1 MNTNILQ
8 MQNEECGM
16 RNAECGMQNA
26 ECRMRNAEFHSS
38 FSIHN
43 SAFLIFFLLALFLSP
58 AFSLK
63 AASSYDIFYP
73 NPYLVEP
80 DTTKVIYPIPVNT
93 GNPLEDLNNKSP
105 LYLNDP
111 DNFNTEI
118 IYDPLTGQYTFK
130 RRIGQF
136 YYDTPITLSQSEYFE
151 YQNKKGIQQ
160 YWKERRSQNARST
173 TNGSSIIPP
182 LYIGGKAFETIFGS
196 NTIDIRPQGS
206 VDLTF
211 GFKHSFR
218 DDPSMTER
226 RKRHNDF
233 VFDTDLQ
240 LNVIAKI
247 GDKINF
253 NINKNTKATFNY
265 QDKLDLKYQ
274 GKEDEIIQLLE
285 AGNVSFPL
293 NSTLITGTQQLF
305 GVKSKLKFGKTTV
318 SSIVS
323 YQESESQNITVQGGA
338 QTNQFELSCLE
349 YEENRHFFL
358 SQYFRDQYEA
368 AMSTLPTITSSI
380 NITKIEVWITNTN
393 TSTQNTRNI
402 LALNDL
408 GEGKN
413 NWIYNSEITPTN
425 SKVFP
430 RNAANNLLTR
440 MDTTQIRSISSVTNY
455 MSNDPMRIGRSGYMV
470 SGRDFEKVENAR
482 RLSTTEYSLNSK
494 LGFISLNVSL
504 NANQTLAV
512 AYQYT
517 IVGSDEVYQVGE
529 FSDQGINT
537 PKVLVTKLLKGTTV
551 NTKMPIWNL
560 MMKNVYN
567 IRAYQIGS
575 QDFML
580 NIFYNGNSN
589 STPYGYFTEGSVKGV
604 ALLNLMGLDNLTTQN
619 NPIAGGDGVFDFL
632 DNAATQGGT
641 INASNGRIFFPVLEP
656 FGKHIHEKIFPDEP
670 NLANKYAFDSLYT
683 MTKTSAEQYSEK
695 NKFSLKGYYSSQS
708 GSEISLNAMNVAQ
721 GSVTVTAGGVQLVEN
736 VDYTV
741 DYTLGRVTILNEG
754 ILNSGTPINISL
766 ESNSGFSAIR
776 KTFLGTRVEHE
787 FNRDFHAGATL
798 LYLGEKSYTQK
809 INYGEEAIANTI
821 YGADLSYHTEARWLT
836 SFINAL
842 PGISTKAQSRI
853 NVDGEFARFIPGL
866 SKSASEPGTSYID
879 DFEGAKSTIDLR
891 LPTLWYMASTPQN
904 QNDLFPE
911 AAANTGLN
919 YGKNRAKLSWYVI
932 DNSIFYDR
940 NSNYRPA
947 NVDNEELSKNSVRQV
962 LETELF
968 PNKDI
973 ETGTQ
978 TNISVLNLAYYP
990 EERGPYNYDV
1000 DPTPYSAGIT
1010 EDGKLKDPK
1019 SRWGGIMRRM
1029 ESTDFEATNIE
1040 YIEFWLM
1047 DPFADEEFADNP
1059 GKLYIN
1065 LGDVSEDIL
1074 RDGRKFYE
1082 NGLPTTSTVENVD
1095 TTIWGRVPTLQD
1107 IVGTFNNSAEA
1118 RQYQDVGYD
1127 GLRDEDERNFFESTY
1142 LNIVRDRFGEGSAAY
1157 TKAFDDPS
1165 GDNYHYFRSND
1176 WDSPDDEVHRS
1187 ILARYKEFNG
1197 PDGNSPADYQ
1207 QTEGYMSS
1215 NSTLPN
1221 AEDINGDNTLSESE
1235 RYYQYEI
1242 DLNPAK
1248 MVVGQNH
1255 IADIFQSGGVAL
1267 PNGQISGVTW
1277 YQFRIPVRQPDR
1289 VIGRIDDYSSI
1300 RFMRMFLTEFQK
1312 PIVLRFATLDLVKGE
1327 WRTYSQSIQAPGE
1340 YEPNDISNETT
1351 FDISAVSVDENNR
1364 RVPVPYVT
1372 PPGIQQ
1378 ERVIGMTQTVRIN
1391 EQALQMTVQNL
1402 VDGDGRAIYKT
1413 ADFDLRQYKYLKMFV
1428 HAEAAHEDMPLDDQ
1442 DLTVFMRIG
1451 TDFTENYYEY
1461 EVPLKVTAWGT
1472 PYTNDEAIWPEINN
1486 LDIRLEDLVEV
1497 KQRRNE
1503 AMNQPNSN
1511 VRLNYIYSEK
1521 TKKGTVDN
1529 KDYYHTIKVIGNPS
1543 ISDVEA
1549 MMIGIRNPK
1558 RQNLADTD
1566 DGQPKSAVVWVNE
1579 LRLTDLNSNGG
1590 VAATG
1595 RLEATLADLGRVS
1608 VNGSYSSAGFGAL
1621 DSRITNNTF
1630 EARSTFNVST
1640 DLELGKFFENT
1651 GLKIPMHIDY
1661 GQNKVTPLYNPYD
1674 PDIKLKDALAAMN
1687 NDEERAEFTSTI
1699 HDYTRQK
1706 NINFMNVRKER
1717 VTKKRNED
1725 EGGKGKKEK
1734 ENPRDPNRSLSG
1746 GRGNMPKVHFY
1757 DIENF
1762 NLSFAYSETF
1772 QENTDIKSNMVKT
1785 YRGGLGYNYAGNPKP
1800 VEPFAKAKWAS
1811 KPALQ
1816 IIKDINFYY
1825 APKTLT
1831 FNTEMY
1837 RYYSERE
1844 MRNKSGGIINIIPT
1858 FSKQWDWTRNYQV
1871 RYDLT
1876 KALTF
1881 DYSAQAQAYI
1891 YEPAGFVD
1899 RNADP
1904 EKWQKVQDTI
1914 KNELKNLGS
1923 VSRYTQNF
1931 NASYTLPINKIPI
1944 FNWVTASAN
1953 YQGTY
1958 NWTAP
1963 AKSIQH
1969 RLGNTIDNSNNIQG
1983 NATLDFAKLYNKVPY
1998 LKQVNSPQRRSDGKS
2013 EKDKG
2018 KGKDNKKEKDAKD
2031 KEKDGKEEGGQP
2043 ADSTKTAPKTN
2054 YGKLV
2059 LDNSLRI
2066 LTLVKKVSGT
2076 YSLNQG
2082 QSLPG
2087 FMPKTNYFGMSTP
2100 GWAPG
2105 VGFVLGSNFGSDAN
2119 IFDKAVLNSID
2130 VEDAMRWLTTDS
2142 ILSDPYIR
2150 RKTETMNYRVNTEP
2164 LPGIKIDFTGNRSY
2178 AENQQHY
2185 FRYNELTNNFDVFT
2199 PTNNGNFSMSYFM
2212 AGTAFVTSD
2221 STSSRLFDNLMENRK
2236 IIAERIAR
2244 NNPQWIDQVNE
2255 YTFDSI
2261 AGDYFPK
2268 GYGSS
2273 SMDVL
2278 LYSFIA
2284 AYTGR
2289 DANTISL
2296 NPFPRIPLPNWTLTY
2311 NGLTNIPS
2319 IGKIFKTV
2327 NITHG
2332 YKSNYA
2338 INAWASNVY
2347 YDEDNTIQTFENSD
2361 IIIPKYD
2368 MSQIVLNEQFTPL
2381 LGIDLGLQNSM
2392 TINLQYKKSRTLTL
2406 SFANNQ
2412 LTEVNG
2418 REIVVGGGYRI
2429 KNLSFNITPIGGSG
2443 KSQTIKNDLVLK
2455 LDVGFKRDITILR
2468 RIDEN
2473 NNQVSAGQNKINFYL
2488 TADYNFSQRLSAQ
2501 AFFKYDLA
2509 IPEVAN
2515 TFRNSTTYGGITLRL
2530 SLAQ

>member
-1 MNTNILQ
+1 MFFART
-8 MQNEECGM
+8 
-16 RNAECGMQNA
+16 A
-26 ECRMRNAEFHSS
+26 
-38 FSIHN
+38 
-43 SAFLIFFLLALFLSP
+43 SAGV
-58 AFSLK
+58 
-63 AASSYDIFYP
+63 YDIFFH
-73 NPYLVEP
+73 PYEVEP

-93 GNPLEDLNNKSP
+93 GDPFEDLYNHSP
-105 LYLNDP
+105 LYLSDP
-111 DNFNTEI
+111 ENFTTEI

-136 YYDTPITLSQSEYFE
+136 YYDTPTTLSQSEFFD
-151 YQNKKGIQQ
+151 YQNKKGIQE

-182 LYIGGKAFETIFGS
+182 MFIGGKAFETIFGS
-196 NTIDIRPQGS
+196 NTVDIRPQGS

-211 GFKHSFR
+211 GIKHSYR
-218 DDPSMTER
+218 DDPSLSER
-226 RKRHNDF
+226 RKRHTDF
-233 VFDTDLQ
+233 DFDPDMQ
-240 LNVIAKI
+240 LNVMAKI

-265 QDKLDLKYQ
+265 QDKLDLKYE

-305 GVKSKLKFGKTTV
+305 GVKSKLKFGNTTV

-338 QTNQFELSCLE
+338 QTNQFELSCLD

-358 SQYFRDQYEA
+358 SQYFRDHYEEA
-368 AMSTLPTITSSI
+368 LATLPTVTSSV

-408 GEGKN
+408 GEGKDA
-413 NWIYNSEITPTN
+413 WIYNNEISPTN
-425 SKVFP
+425 STVYP
-430 RNAANNLLTR
+430 RNTANNLLTR
-440 MDTTQIRSISSVTNY
+440 MDTTQIRSISTVTNY

-470 SGRDFEKVENAR
+470 AGRDFEKVENAR
-482 RLSTTEYSLNSK
+482 RLSNTEFTVNSK

-504 NANQTLAV
+504 NSNQTLAV

-537 PKVLVTKLLKGTTV
+537 PKVLVAKLLRGTTV

-589 STPYGYFTEGSVKGV
+589 STPYGYFTEGSVKGISM
-604 ALLNLMGLDNLTTQN
+604 LHLMGLDNLTTQN

-641 INASNGRIFFPVLEP
+641 INSSNGRIFFPVLEP
-656 FGKHIHEKIFPDEP
+656 FGKHLHNKVFPDEP
-670 NLANKYAFDSLYT
+670 ELANKYAYDSLYT
-683 MTKTSAEQYSEK
+683 LTKTSAEQYSEK

-754 ILNSGTPINISL
+754 ILNSGTPINIAL
-766 ESNSGFSAIR
+766 ESNSGFSAIK

-787 FNRDFHAGATL
+787 FNRDFRMGGTI

-821 YGADLSYHTEARWLT
+821 YGADISYHTDARWLT

-842 PGISTKAQSRI
+842 PGVSTKAPSRI
-853 NVDGEFARFIPGL
+853 SVDGEFARFIPGL

-911 AAANTGLN
+911 AAAGTELN
-919 YGKNRAKLSWYVI
+919 YGKNRAKLAWYVI

-947 NVDNEELSKNSVRQV
+947 NVDNEELSKNTVRQV

-968 PNKDI
+968 PAKDI
-973 ETGTQ
+973 AAGTQ
-978 TNISVLNLAYYP
+978 TNVSVLNLAYYP
-990 EERGPYNYDV
+990 DERGPYNYDV
-1000 DPTPYSAGIT
+1000 DPTPYSAGID
-1010 EDGKLKDPK
+1010 EEGKLNDPK
-1019 SRWGGIMRRM
+1019 SRWAGIMRKM

-1047 DPFADEEFADNP
+1047 DPFADEEYQNNP

-1082 NGLPTTSTVENVD
+1082 NGLPPTAVVENVD
-1095 TTIWGRVPTLQD
+1095 TTIWGRVPTMQD
-1107 IVGTFNNSAEA
+1107 LVSTFNNSSEA

-1127 GLRDEDERNFFESTY
+1127 GLRNEDERSFFEETY
-1142 LNIVRDRFGEGSAAY
+1142 LNLVKNRFGESSAAY
-1157 TKAFDDPS
+1157 QMAYTDPS
-1165 GDNYHYFRSND
+1165 ADDYHYFRSGD
-1176 WDSPDDEVHRS
+1176 WDSSEDEVHRS
-1187 ILARYKEFNG
+1187 ILARYKQYNG
-1197 PDGNSPADYQ
+1197 PDGNSPSDIQ
-1207 QTEGYMSS
+1207 QTEGYTNS

-1221 AEDINGDNTLSESE
+1221 AEDINSDNTLSETE

-1242 DLNPAK
+1242 DLDPAK

-1255 IADIFQSGGVAL
+1255 IADVFEATNIAL
-1267 PNGQISGVTW
+1267 PNSTFGSVTW
-1277 YQFRIPVRQPDR
+1277 YQFRIPVRQPDK
-1289 VIGRIDDYSSI
+1289 VVGHIDDFSSI
-1300 RFMRMFLTEFQK
+1300 RFMRMFMTDFQR
-1312 PIVLRFATLDLVKGE
+1312 PVVLRFATLDLVKGE

-1340 YEPNDISNETT
+1340 YEPNDINNETT
-1351 FDISAVSVDENNR
+1351 FDISAVSIDENSR
-1364 RVPVPYVT
+1364 RQPIPYVI

-1378 ERVIGMTQTVRIN
+1378 ETVIGMTQTTRIN
-1391 EQALQMTVQNL
+1391 EQSLQMTVQNL

-1413 ADFDLRQYKYLKMFV
+1413 ADFDFRQYKYLKMFV
-1428 HAEAAHEDMPLDDQ
+1428 HAEAAHEDSPLEDQ

-1461 EVPLKVTAWGT
+1461 EVPVKVTPWGT
-1472 PYTNDEAIWPEINN
+1472 SYTNKDAIWPEINN
-1486 LDIRLEDLVEV
+1486 IDIRLEDLVEV

-1521 TKKGTVDN
+1521 VRKANIDGL
-1529 KDYYHTIKVIGNPS
+1529 DYYHTIKVIGNPS

-1549 MMIGIRNPK
+1549 MMIGVRNPK
-1558 RQNLADTD
+1558 RQNLADAD
-1566 DGQPKSAVVWVNE
+1566 DGQPKSAVIWVNE
-1579 LRLTDLNSNGG
+1579 LRLTDLSSNGG
-1590 VAATG
+1590 IAATG
-1595 RLEATLADLGRVS
+1595 RLEATLADMGRVS
-1608 VNGSYSSAGFGAL
+1608 VSGSYKSAGFGAL
-1621 DSRITNNTF
+1621 DSDITSNTF
-1630 EARSTFNVST
+1630 EANSVFNVAT
-1640 DLELGKFFENT
+1640 DLELGKFFEDY
-1651 GLKIPMHIDY
+1651 GLKIPMHFDY
-1661 GQNKVTPLYNPYD
+1661 GESRITPLYNPYD
-1674 PDIKLKDALAAMN
+1674 PDIKMKDALAALN
-1687 NDEERAEFTSTI
+1687 TDHERDSLRSNI
-1699 HDYTRQK
+1699 HDFTRQK

-1717 VTKKRNED
+1717 VTKKRNTD
-1725 EGGKGKKEK
+1725 EGDSKPKD
-1734 ENPRDPNRSLSG
+1734 NSRDPNRGFG
-1746 GRGNMPKVHFY
+1746 GRGNMPKVHIW

-1762 NLSFAYSETF
+1762 NASFSYNETF
-1772 QENTDIKSNMVKT
+1772 QENTDIKYYMVKS
-1785 YRGGLGYNYAGNPKP
+1785 YRGGLGYNYAGNPQN
-1800 VEPFAKAKWAS
+1800 VTPFAKAKWAS
-1811 KPALQ
+1811 KPSMAFF
-1816 IIKDINFYY
+1816 KDINFYY
-1825 APKTLT
+1825 APKSIV

-1844 MRNKSGGIINIIPT
+1844 MRNKSGGIVDIKPT
-1858 FSKQWDWTRNYQV
+1858 YSKQWDWNRNYQL

-1899 RNADP
+1899 RNVDP
-1904 EKWQKVQDTI
+1904 ERWQKNQDTI
-1914 KNELKNLGS
+1914 KNELKHLGS
-1923 VSRYTQNF
+1923 MSRFQQNI

-1944 FNWVTASAN
+1944 LNWVSASAN

-1958 NWTAP
+1958 SWTAS
-1963 AKSIQH
+1963 AQSIQP
-1969 RLGNTIDNSNNIQG
+1969 RLGNAIENSNNIQG
-1983 NATLDFAKLYNKVPY
+1983 NATLDLAKLYNKVPY
-1998 LKQVNSPQRRSDGKS
+1998 LKQVNTPQRRNNNGKQS
-2013 EKDKG
+2013 EKGKKGDKG
-2018 KGKDNKKEKDAKD
+2018 KDGGKD
-2031 KEKDGKEEGGQP
+2031 KDGDQP
-2043 ADSTKTAPKTN
+2043 ADSTKVTPKVN
-2054 YGKLV
+2054 YGKIV

-2076 YSLNQG
+2076 YSVNNG

-2087 FMPKTNYFGMSTP
+2087 FMPKAQYVGLNSDT
-2100 GWAPG
+2100 WAPG
-2105 VGFVLGSNFGSDAN
+2105 LGFVFGSTFGEDAD
-2119 IFDKAVLNSID
+2119 IFAKAVAHSID
-2130 VEDAMRWLTTDS
+2130 VEDGKRWLTTDS
-2142 ILSDPYIR
+2142 ILSQPYTR
-2150 RKTETMNYRVNTEP
+2150 RCTETMNYRVNTEP
-2164 LPGIKIDFTGNRSY
+2164 FPGFKIDFTANRNY

-2185 FRYNELTNNFDVFT
+2185 FRYNEATNNFDVFT
-2199 PTNNGNFSMSYFM
+2199 PTNNGSFSMSYFM
-2212 AGTAFVTSD
+2212 IGTSFVRTD
-2221 STSSRLFDNLMENRK
+2221 SIHSRLFNNLLDNRK

-2244 NNPQWIDQVNE
+2244 SNPQWIEEVNE

-2268 GYGSS
+2268 GYNSS
-2273 SMDVL
+2273 SMEVL

-2289 DANTISL
+2289 DPNTMSL
-2296 NPFPRIPLPNWTLTY
+2296 NPFPRIPLPNWNLTY
-2311 NGLTNIPS
+2311 NGLTNIPAV
-2319 IGKIFKTV
+2319 GELFKTV
-2327 NITHG
+2327 SITHS

-2338 INAWASNVY
+2338 ISQWASNVY

-2361 IIIPKYD
+2361 LIVPKYD
-2368 MSQIVLNEQFTPL
+2368 MGQIVLSEQFAPL
-2381 LGIDLGLQNSM
+2381 IGIDLGLQNSM
-2392 TINLQYKKSRTLTL
+2392 TTNFQIKKSRTLTL

-2418 REIVVGGGYRI
+2418 REFVIGAGYRI
-2429 KNLSFNITPIGGSG
+2429 KNVSFNFTPIGSNG

-2455 LDVGFKRDITILR
+2455 LDIGYKRDITILR

-2473 NNQVSAGQNKINFYL
+2473 NNQVSAGQNKINFYF

-2501 AFFKYDLA
+2501 AFFKYDLS

-2515 TFRNSTTYGGITLRL
+2515 TFRNSTTYGGITLRF

>member
-1 MNTNILQ
+1 
-8 MQNEECGM
+8 M
-16 RNAECGMQNA
+16 RNAECGM
-26 ECRMRNAEFHSS
+26 RNEGNHSA

-43 SAFLIFFLLALFLSP
+43 SAFSFLFLLALFLST
-58 AFSLK
+58 ALRVT
-63 AASSYDIFYP
+63 AAGNYDIFYP
-73 NPYLVEP
+73 NPYIVEP
-80 DTTKVIYPIPVNT
+80 DTTKIIYPIPVNT
-93 GNPLEDLNNKSP
+93 GNPLEDLNNQSP
-105 LYLNDP
+105 FYLSDP
-111 DNFNTEI
+111 DNFETEI
-118 IYDPLTGQYTFK
+118 IYDPVTGQYTFK

-136 YYDTPITLSQSEYFE
+136 YYDTPSTLTQSEYFE
-151 YQNKKGIQQ
+151 YQNRKGIQE
-160 YWKERRSQNARST
+160 YWKERRSQNSRST

-182 LYIGGKAFETIFGS
+182 MFIGGKAFETIFGS

-233 VFDTDLQ
+233 VFEQDIQ
-240 LNVIAKI
+240 LNVMAKI

-265 QDKLDLKYQ
+265 QDKLALKYQ

-305 GVKSKLKFGKTTV
+305 GVKSKLKFGKTTI

-338 QTNQFELSCLE
+338 QTNEFELSCLE

-368 AMSTLPTITSSI
+368 ALSTLPTVTSSI

-408 GEGKN
+408 GEGKEA
-413 NWIYNSEITPTN
+413 WIYNPEVTPTS
-425 SKVFP
+425 SKVYP
-430 RNAANNLLTR
+430 RNAANNLVSR
-440 MDTTQIRSISSVTNY
+440 MDTTQIRSISTVTNY

-470 SGRDFEKVENAR
+470 AGRDFEKVENAR
-482 RLSTTEYSLNSK
+482 RLSNTEFSLNSK

-537 PKVLVTKLLKGTTV
+537 PKVLVAKLLKGTTV

-567 IRAYQIGS
+567 IRAYQVGS

-604 ALLNLMGLDNLTTQN
+604 SLLHLMGLDNLTTQN

-632 DNAATQGGT
+632 YNAATQGGT

-656 FGKHIHEKIFPDEP
+656 FGSHIHKKVFPDEP
-670 NLANKYAFDSLYT
+670 ELANKYAYDSLYT

-695 NKFSLKGYYSSQS
+695 NKFSLKGFYSSQS

-741 DYTLGRVTILNEG
+741 DYTLGRVSILNEG
-754 ILNSGTPINISL
+754 VLNSGTPINISL

-787 FNRDFHAGATL
+787 FHQDFHAGATI

-821 YGADLSYHTEARWLT
+821 YGADLSYHTDARWLT

-842 PGISTKAQSRI
+842 PGISTKTPSRI

-904 QNDLFPE
+904 QTDKFPE

-919 YGKNRAKLSWYVI
+919 YGKNRALLSWYVI
-932 DNSIFYDR
+932 DNSVFYDR
-940 NSNYRPA
+940 NYNYRPS

-973 ETGTQ
+973 EAGTQ

-990 EERGPYNYDV
+990 EERGPYNFDV
-1000 DPTPYSAGIT
+1000 NPTSYSAGIN
-1010 EDGKLKDPK
+1010 EEGKLNDTK
-1019 SRWGGIMRRM
+1019 SRWGGIMRKM
-1029 ESTDFEATNIE
+1029 ESIDFEATNIE

-1065 LGDVSEDIL
+1065 LGDISEDIL

-1082 NGLPTTSTVENVD
+1082 NGLPSTSTVENVD

-1107 IVGTFNNSAEA
+1107 LVGTFNNSSEA

-1127 GLRDEDERNFFESTY
+1127 GLRDEDERSFREETY
-1142 LNIVRDRFGEGSAAY
+1142 LRVLRERFGESSIAY
-1157 TKAFDDPS
+1157 SKAYEDPS
-1165 GDNYHYFRSND
+1165 GDNYHYFRSPD
-1176 WDSPDDEVHRS
+1176 WDTQDDVVHRS
-1187 ILARYKEFNG
+1187 VLARYKSFNG
-1197 PDGNSPADYQ
+1197 PDGNSPADIN
-1207 QTEGYMSS
+1207 QTDGYLSS

-1248 MVVGQNH
+1248 MVVGENH
-1255 IADIFQSGGVAL
+1255 IADIFESSGVAL
-1267 PNGQISGVTW
+1267 PNGQIGGVTW

-1300 RFMRMFLTEFQK
+1300 RFMRMFLTEFEK

-1351 FDISAVSVDENNR
+1351 FDISAVSVDENSR
-1364 RVPVPYVT
+1364 RQPVPYVI

-1378 ERVIGMTQTVRIN
+1378 ERVIGMTQTTRIN

-1428 HAEAAHEDMPLDDQ
+1428 HAEAAHEDSPLDDQ

-1461 EVPLKVTAWGT
+1461 EVPLKVTPWGT
-1472 PYTNDEAIWPEINN
+1472 PYTNKDAIWPEINN

-1521 TKKGTVDN
+1521 KKKGTVDN

-1558 RQNLADTD
+1558 RQNLSDID
-1566 DGQPKSAVVWVNE
+1566 DGQPKSAVVWINE
-1579 LRLTDLNSNGG
+1579 LRLTDLSSNGG
-1590 VAATG
+1590 IAATG
-1595 RLEATLADLGRVS
+1595 RIEATLADLGRVS

-1621 DSRITNNTF
+1621 DSRIVNNTF
-1630 EARSTFNVST
+1630 EATSAFNVST

-1661 GQNKVTPLYNPYD
+1661 SQNKVTPLYNPYD

-1687 NDEERAEFTSTI
+1687 SDEERKEFTSTI
-1699 HDYTRQK
+1699 HDYTRQR

-1717 VTKKRNED
+1717 VAKKKNTD
-1725 EGGKGKKEK
+1725 EGESKPK
-1734 ENPRDPNRSLSG
+1734 ENSRDPNRGIG
-1746 GRGNMPKVHFY
+1746 GSRNLPKVHIY

-1762 NLSFAYSETF
+1762 NLSFSYNETF
-1772 QENTDIKSNMVKT
+1772 QENTDIKYYMVKT
-1785 YRGGLGYNYAGNPKP
+1785 YRGGLGYNYAGNPKA

-1825 APKTLT
+1825 APKSIT

-1837 RYYSERE
+1837 RYHSERE
-1844 MRNKSGGIINIIPT
+1844 MRNKSGGIINIVPT
-1858 FSKQWDWTRNYQV
+1858 FSKQWDWTRNYQL

-1899 RNADP
+1899 KSVDP
-1904 EKWQKVQDTI
+1904 EKWQKNQDTI
-1914 KNELKNLGS
+1914 KDELKHLGS
-1923 VSRYTQNF
+1923 MSRFTQNV
-1931 NASYTLPINKIPI
+1931 NANYTLPINKIPI
-1944 FNWVTASAN
+1944 FNWITASAS

-1963 AKSIQH
+1963 AKSIQP
-1969 RLGNTIDNSNNIQG
+1969 RLGNTIENSNNIQG
-1983 NATLDFAKLYNKVPY
+1983 NANLDFAKLYNKVPY
-1998 LKQVNSPQRRSDGKS
+1998 LKQINTPQRRNNDKKGKDS
-2013 EKDKG
+2013 GREKGKEKGKDKG
-2018 KGKDNKKEKDAKD
+2018 EKED
-2031 KEKDGKEEGGQP
+2031 EGQP
-2043 ADSTKTAPKTN
+2043 ADSTKTKSAVN
-2054 YGKLV
+2054 VGKLI
-2059 LDNSLRI
+2059 LDNSARV

-2076 YSLNQG
+2076 YALTNG

-2087 FMPKTNYFGMSTP
+2087 FMPKAKYLGLNSSGWSP
-2100 GWAPG
+2100 GL
-2105 VGFVLGSNFGSDAN
+2105 GFVLGSSFGNDAN
-2119 IFDKAVLNSID
+2119 VFDKAVLNSIN
-2130 VEDAMRWLTTDS
+2130 VEESRRWLTTDS
-2142 ILSDPYIR
+2142 ILSEPYER
-2150 RKTETMNYRVNTEP
+2150 RKTETITYRVNTEP
-2164 LPGIKIDFTGNRSY
+2164 FQGFKIDFTGNRNY
-2178 AENQQHY
+2178 AENHQHY
-2185 FRYNELTNNFDVFT
+2185 FRYNEMSNTFDIFT
-2199 PTNNGNFSMSYFM
+2199 PTNNGNFTMSYIM
-2212 AGTAFVTSD
+2212 AGTAFVRSD
-2221 STSSRLFDNLMENRK
+2221 STSSRLFQNLMDYRK

-2255 YTFDSI
+2255 YTYDSI

-2268 GYGSS
+2268 GYNSS

-2278 LYSFIA
+2278 LYSFVA
-2284 AYTGR
+2284 AYTGK
-2289 DANTISL
+2289 DPNTISL
-2296 NPFPRIPLPNWTLTY
+2296 NPFPRIPLPNWTLTF
-2311 NGLTNIPS
+2311 NGLTNIPAIS
-2319 IGKIFKTV
+2319 NLFKTV
-2327 NITHG
+2327 SISHS

-2338 INAWASNVY
+2338 INSWASNVY
-2347 YDEDNTIQTFENSD
+2347 YNENNTVQTYENSD
-2361 IIIPKYD
+2361 LIIPKYD
-2368 MSQIVLNEQFTPL
+2368 ISQIVLNEQFAPL
-2381 LGIDLGLQNSM
+2381 IGIDLGLQNSM
-2392 TINLQYKKSRTLTL
+2392 TFNLQFKKSRTLTL
-2406 SFANNQ
+2406 SFSNNQ

-2418 REIVVGGGYRI
+2418 QEIVIGGGYRI
-2429 KNLSFNITPIGGSG
+2429 KNLSFNITPIGGNG
-2443 KSQTIKNDLVLK
+2443 KSQTIKNDLVMK
-2455 LDVGFKRDITILR
+2455 LDLGFKKDITILR

-2473 NNQVSAGQNKINFYL
+2473 NNQVSAGQNKINVYL

-2501 AFFKYDLA
+2501 AFFKYDLT

-2515 TFRNSTTYGGITLRL
+2515 TFKNSTTYGGITIRF

>member
-1 MNTNILQ
+1 MKRHIILSLLTTLFALLFAQ
-8 MQNEECGM
+8 T
-16 RNAECGMQNA
+16 A
-26 ECRMRNAEFHSS
+26 
-38 FSIHN
+38 
-43 SAFLIFFLLALFLSP
+43 SAGV
-58 AFSLK
+58 
-63 AASSYDIFYP
+63 YDIFYP
-73 NPYLVEP
+73 NPYTVEP
-80 DTTKVIYPIPVNT
+80 DTTKVIYPIPVST
-93 GNPLEDLNNKSP
+93 GNPFDDLNNQSP
-105 LYLNDP
+105 LYLRDP
-111 DNFNTEI
+111 DNFETEI
-118 IYDPLTGQYTFK
+118 IYDPVTGQYTFK

-136 YYDTPITLSQSEYFE
+136 YYDTPSTLTQSEYFE
-151 YQNKKGIQQ
+151 YQNRKGIQE

-182 LYIGGKAFETIFGS
+182 MFIGGKAFETIFGS

-218 DDPSMTER
+218 DDKSMTER
-226 RKRHNDF
+226 RKRHNEF
-233 VFDTDLQ
+233 VFDQDIQ
-240 LNVIAKI
+240 LNVMAKI

-305 GVKSKLKFGKTTV
+305 GIKSKLKFGNTTI

-338 QTNQFELSCLE
+338 QANEFSLSCLD

-368 AMSTLPTITSSI
+368 ALATLPTVTSSI

-408 GEGKN
+408 GEGAN
-413 NWIYNSEITPTN
+413 AWIYSDEVSPTN

-440 MDTTQIRSISSVTNY
+440 MDTTQIRGISTVTNY
-455 MSNDPMRIGRSGYMV
+455 MSNDPLRIGRSGYMV

-482 RLSTTEYSLNSK
+482 RLSNTEYSLNSK

-537 PKVLVTKLLKGTTV
+537 PKVLVAKLLKGTTV

-604 ALLNLMGLDNLTTQN
+604 SLLNLMGLDNLTTQN

-656 FGKHIHEKIFPDEP
+656 FGKHLRTKVFPNEP
-670 NLANKYAFDSLYT
+670 ELANKYAFDSLYT

-695 NKFSLKGYYSSQS
+695 NKFTLKGYYTSQS

-721 GSVTVTAGGVQLVEN
+721 GSVTVTAGGMQLVEN

-787 FNRDFHAGATL
+787 FNPDFHAGATV

-842 PGISTKAQSRI
+842 PGISTKAPSRI

-891 LPTLWYMASTPQN
+891 LPSLWYMASTPQN
-904 QNDLFPE
+904 QTDLFPE
-911 AAANTGLN
+911 AAANTGLD
-919 YGKNRAKLSWYVI
+919 YGKNRARLSWYVI
-932 DNSIFYDR
+932 DNSVFYDR
-940 NSNYRPA
+940 TYTGRPK

-962 LETELF
+962 LQTELF
-968 PNKDI
+968 PNMDI

-1000 DPTPYSAGIT
+1000 NPTPYSAGIN
-1010 EDGKLKDPK
+1010 EEGKLNDPK
-1019 SRWGGIMRRM
+1019 SRWGGIMRKM
-1029 ESTDFEATNIE
+1029 ESIDFEATNIE
-1040 YIEFWLM
+1040 YIEFWMM
-1047 DPFADEEFADNP
+1047 DPFADEEFQNNP

-1065 LGDVSEDIL
+1065 LGDISEDIL

-1082 NGLPTTSTVENVD
+1082 NGLPTSDRVENVD

-1107 IVGTFNNSAEA
+1107 LVGTFSNSSEA

-1127 GLRDEDERNFFESTY
+1127 GLRDTDERSFFEESY
-1142 LNIVRDRFGEGSAAY
+1142 LRILRDRFGEGSTAY
-1157 TKAFDDPS
+1157 NQAYNDPS
-1165 GDNYHYFRSND
+1165 ADNYHYFRSND
-1176 WDSPDDEVHRS
+1176 WDSMEDEEHKS
-1187 ILARYKEFNG
+1187 ILARYKSFNG

-1207 QTEGYMSS
+1207 QTEGYISS

-1255 IADIFQSGGVAL
+1255 IADIFESSGVAL
-1267 PNGQISGVTW
+1267 PNGQIGGVTW
-1277 YQFRIPVRQPDR
+1277 YQFRIPVRQPDK

-1300 RFMRMFLTEFQK
+1300 RFMRMFLTEFER

-1340 YEPNDISNETT
+1340 YEPNDINNETA
-1351 FDISAVSVDENNR
+1351 FDISAVSVDENSR
-1364 RVPVPYVT
+1364 RQPVPYVI

-1378 ERVIGMTQTVRIN
+1378 ERVIGMTQTLRIN
-1391 EQALQMTVQNL
+1391 EQSLQMTVQNL

-1428 HAEAAHEDMPLDDQ
+1428 HAEAAHEDSPLDDQ

-1461 EVPLKVTAWGT
+1461 EVPLKVTPWGT
-1472 PYTNDEAIWPEINN
+1472 PYTNQEGIWPEINN

-1511 VRLNYIYSEK
+1511 VKLNYIYSEK
-1521 TKKGTVDN
+1521 VKKGTVDN
-1529 KDYYHTIKVIGNPS
+1529 KDYYHSIKVIGNPS

-1549 MMIGIRNPK
+1549 IMVGIRNPK
-1558 RQNLADTD
+1558 RQNLADVD
-1566 DGQPKSAVVWVNE
+1566 DGLPKSAVVWINE

-1590 VAATG
+1590 IAATG

-1630 EARSTFNVST
+1630 EAHSTFNVAT

-1661 GQNKVTPLYNPYD
+1661 GENRITPLYNPYD
-1674 PDIKLKDALAAMN
+1674 PDIKLKDALALMN
-1687 NDEERAEFTSTI
+1687 SDEERKEFTSTI
-1699 HDYTRQK
+1699 HDFTRQK

-1725 EGGKGKKEK
+1725 EGEGRGKT
-1734 ENPRDPNRSLSG
+1734 ENPRDPNRALGG
-1746 GRGNMPKVHFY
+1746 GRNNMPKVHIW

-1762 NLSFAYSETF
+1762 NASFSYNETF
-1772 QENTDIKSNMVKT
+1772 QENTDIKYYMVKT
-1785 YRGGLGYNYAGNPKP
+1785 YRGGLGYNYAGNPKN
-1800 VEPFAKAKWAS
+1800 VTPFAKAKWAS
-1811 KPALQ
+1811 KPAMQ
-1816 IIKDINFYY
+1816 IFKDINFYY
-1825 APKTLT
+1825 APKSIV

-1844 MRNKSGGIINIIPT
+1844 MRNKSGGIINIVPT
-1858 FSKQWDWTRNYQV
+1858 FSKQWDWSRNYQV

-1891 YEPAGFVD
+1891 YEPAGYVD

-1904 EKWQKVQDTI
+1904 ETWQKNQDTI

-1923 VSRYTQNF
+1923 ISRFTQNV

-1969 RLGNTIDNSNNIQG
+1969 RLGNTIENSNNIQG
-1983 NATLDFAKLYNKVPY
+1983 NANLDFTKLYNKVPY
-1998 LKQVNSPQRRSDGKS
+1998 LKQINTPRRNNNRGNNNR
-2013 EKDKG
+2013 G
-2018 KGKDNKKEKDAKD
+2018 KGN
-2031 KEKDGKEEGGQP
+2031 EEQP
-2043 ADSTKTAPKTN
+2043 ADSTKTKEKTN
-2054 YGKLV
+2054 YGKIV
-2059 LDNSLRI
+2059 LDNTLRV

-2076 YSLNQG
+2076 YSLNNG
-2082 QSLPG
+2082 QTLPG
-2087 FMPKTNYFGMSTP
+2087 FMPKAQYLGMNSA

-2105 VGFVLGSNFGSDAN
+2105 LGFVLGSTFGADDN
-2119 IFDKAVLNSID
+2119 IYEKAVINSID
-2130 VEDAMRWLTTDS
+2130 MEEARRWLTTDS

-2150 RKTETMNYRVNTEP
+2150 RKTEAINYRVNTEP
-2164 LPGIKIDFTGNRSY
+2164 LPGIKIDFTGNRNY
-2178 AENQQHY
+2178 AENSQHY
-2185 FRYNELTNNFDVFT
+2185 FRYNNMTNGFDVFT
-2199 PTNNGNFSMSYFM
+2199 PTNSGSFSMTYFM
-2212 AGTAFVTSD
+2212 ANTAFTRSD
-2221 STSSRLFDNLMENRK
+2221 STSSRLFENLMDYRK
-2236 IIAERIAR
+2236 VIAERIAR
-2244 NNPQWIDQVNE
+2244 DNPQWLEQVNE

-2268 GYGSS
+2268 GYSS
-2273 SMDVL
+2273 SSTDVL

-2284 AYTGR
+2284 AYTGK
-2289 DANTISL
+2289 DPNTMSL
-2296 NPFPRIPLPNWTLTY
+2296 NPFPRIPLPNWNLTY

-2327 NITHG
+2327 SITHS

-2338 INAWASNVY
+2338 INAWATNVY
-2347 YDEDNTIQTFENSD
+2347 YDENNTVQTFENSD
-2361 IIIPKYD
+2361 LIVPKYD
-2368 MSQIVLNEQFTPL
+2368 MAQIVLNEQFAPL
-2381 LGIDLGLQNSM
+2381 IGVDLGLQNSM
-2392 TINLQYKKSRTLTL
+2392 TMNLQYKKSRTLTL

-2418 REIVVGGGYRI
+2418 SEIILGGGFRI
-2429 KNLSFNITPIGGSG
+2429 KNLSFNITPIGGNG
-2443 KSQTIKNDLVLK
+2443 KSQTIKNDLVFK
-2455 LDVGFKRDITILR
+2455 LDVGLRRDITILR

-2501 AFFKYDLA
+2501 AFFKYDMT

-2515 TFRNSTTYGGITLRL
+2515 TFKNSTTYGGITIRF

>member
-1 MNTNILQ
+1 MK
-8 MQNEECGM
+8 
-16 RNAECGMQNA
+16 R
-26 ECRMRNAEFHSS
+26 H
-38 FSIHN
+38 
-43 SAFLIFFLLALFLSP
+43 IFLALPLMLFALLFTRT
-58 AFSLK
+58 AM
-63 AASSYDIFYP
+63 ADSYDIFYHSP
-73 NPYLVEP
+73 FEVEP
-80 DTTKVIYPIPVNT
+80 DTTKVIYPIPANT
-93 GNPLEDLNNKSP
+93 GNPLEDLNNQSP
-105 LYLNDP
+105 FYLSDP
-111 DNFNTEI
+111 DNFETEI

-136 YYDTPITLSQSEYFE
+136 YYDTPTTLTQSEYFE
-151 YQNKKGIQQ
+151 YQNRKGIQE
-160 YWKERRSQNARST
+160 YWKERRSQNSRST

-182 LYIGGKAFETIFGS
+182 MFIGGKAFETIFGS

-211 GFKHSFR
+211 GFKHTFR
-218 DDPSMTER
+218 DDKSLTER

-233 VFDTDLQ
+233 VFEQDIQ
-240 LNVIAKI
+240 LNVMAKI

-265 QDKLDLKYQ
+265 QDKLALKYQ

-285 AGNVSFPL
+285 AGNVNFPL

-305 GVKSKLKFGKTTV
+305 GLKSKLKFGKTTI

-323 YQESESQNITVQGGA
+323 YQESESQNITVQGGS
-338 QTNQFELSCLE
+338 QTNEFELSCLD

-358 SQYFRDQYEA
+358 SQYFRDQYEVA
-368 AMSTLPTITSSI
+368 LSTLPTVTSSI

-408 GEGKN
+408 GEGKD
-413 NWIYNSEITPTN
+413 NWIYNQEITPTN
-425 SKVFP
+425 NKVYP
-430 RNAANNLLTR
+430 RNAANNLVTH
-440 MDTTQIRSISSVTNY
+440 MDTTQIRSISTVTNY

-482 RLSTTEYSLNSK
+482 RLSNTEYSLNSK

-567 IRAYQIGS
+567 IRAYQVGS

-589 STPYGYFTEGSVKGV
+589 STPYGYFTEGSVKGIS
-604 ALLNLMGLDNLTTQN
+604 LLNLMGLDNLTTQN

-632 DNAATQGGT
+632 NNAATQGGT

-656 FGKHIHEKIFPDEP
+656 FGSHIHKKIFPNEP
-670 NLANKYAFDSLYT
+670 ELANKYAYDSLYT

-741 DYTLGRVTILNEG
+741 DYTLGRVSILNEG

-787 FNRDFHAGATL
+787 FSQDFHAGGTI

-821 YGADLSYHTEARWLT
+821 YGADLSYHTDARWLT

-842 PGISTKAQSRI
+842 PGISTKTPSRI

-904 QNDLFPE
+904 QTDMFPE

-919 YGKNRAKLSWYVI
+919 YGKNRALLSWYVI
-932 DNSIFYDR
+932 DNSVFYDR
-940 NSNYRPA
+940 NYNYRPS

-973 ETGTQ
+973 EAGTQ

-1000 DPTPYSAGIT
+1000 EPTPYSAGIT
-1010 EDGKLKDPK
+1010 EEGKLKDPK

-1082 NGLPTTSTVENVD
+1082 NGLPASATVENVD

-1107 IVGTFNNSAEA
+1107 LVGTFNNSSEA

-1127 GLRDEDERNFFESTY
+1127 GLRDVDERTFHEETY
-1142 LNIVRDRFGEGSAAY
+1142 LRVLRERFGEGSAAY
-1157 TKAFDDPS
+1157 AQAYDDPS
-1165 GDNYHYFRSND
+1165 GDNYHYFRSPD
-1176 WDSPDDEVHRS
+1176 WDTQEDEVHRS
-1187 ILARYKEFNG
+1187 ILARYKSFNG
-1197 PDGNSPADYQ
+1197 PDGNSPADID
-1207 QTEGYMSS
+1207 QTDGYLSS

-1255 IADIFQSGGVAL
+1255 IADIFESSGVAL
-1267 PNGQISGVTW
+1267 PNGQIGGVTW
-1277 YQFRIPVRQPDR
+1277 YQFRIPIRQPDR

-1300 RFMRMFLTEFQK
+1300 RFMRMFLTDFQK

-1340 YEPNDISNETT
+1340 YEPNDISNETS
-1351 FDISAVSVDENNR
+1351 FDISAVSVDENSR
-1364 RVPVPYVT
+1364 RQPVPYVI

-1378 ERVIGMTQTVRIN
+1378 ERVIGMTQTTRIN

-1428 HAEAAHEDMPLDDQ
+1428 HAEAAHEDTPLDDQ

-1472 PYTNDEAIWPEINN
+1472 PYTNKDAIWPEINN

-1521 TKKGTVDN
+1521 VKKGTVDN

-1558 RQNLADTD
+1558 RQNLADVD
-1566 DGQPKSAVVWVNE
+1566 DGQPKSAVIWVNE
-1579 LRLTDLNSNGG
+1579 LRLTDLSSNGG

-1595 RLEATLADLGRVS
+1595 RIEATLADLGRVS
-1608 VNGSYSSAGFGAL
+1608 VNGSYSSAGFGSL

-1630 EARSTFNVST
+1630 EATSAFNVST
-1640 DLELGKFFENT
+1640 DLELGKFLENT
-1651 GLKIPMHIDY
+1651 GLKIPMHVDY
-1661 GQNKVTPLYNPYD
+1661 SQNKITPLYNPYD
-1674 PDIKLKDALAAMN
+1674 PDIKLKDALATMN
-1687 NDEERAEFTSTI
+1687 SDEERKEFTSTI
-1699 HDYTRQK
+1699 HDYTRQR

-1717 VTKKRNED
+1717 VNKKKNNE
-1725 EGGKGKKEK
+1725 EGENKPK
-1734 ENPRDPNRSLSG
+1734 ENPRDPNRGLGG
-1746 GRGNMPKVHFY
+1746 GRNMPKVHIY

-1762 NLSFAYSETF
+1762 NLSFSYNETF
-1772 QENTDIKSNMVKT
+1772 QENTDIKYYMVKT
-1785 YRGGLGYNYAGNPKP
+1785 YRGGLGYNYAGNPTN
-1800 VEPFAKAKWAS
+1800 VAPFAKAKWAS

-1825 APKTLT
+1825 APKSIT

-1844 MRNKSGGIINIIPT
+1844 MRNKSGGIINIVPT
-1858 FSKQWDWTRNYQV
+1858 FSKQWDWNRNYQL

-1899 RNADP
+1899 KSVDP
-1904 EKWQKVQDTI
+1904 ERWQKNQDTI

-1923 VSRYTQNF
+1923 MSRFTQNV

-1944 FNWVTASAN
+1944 FNWVTASAT
-1953 YQGTY
+1953 YQGSY
-1958 NWTAP
+1958 NWNAP

-1969 RLGNTIDNSNNIQG
+1969 RLGNTIQNSNNIQG
-1983 NATLDFAKLYNKVPY
+1983 NATLDFAKLYSKVPY
-1998 LKQVNSPQRRSDGKS
+1998 LKQINTPQRRNNDKKGRGDADKGRDKG
-2013 EKDKG
+2013 KDKG
-2018 KGKDNKKEKDAKD
+2018 KDKGEKG
-2031 KEKDGKEEGGQP
+2031 EKGDESLP
-2043 ADSTKTAPKTN
+2043 ADSTKTKPN
-2054 YGKLV
+2054 VNIGKFV
-2059 LDNSLRI
+2059 LDNTARV

-2076 YSLNQG
+2076 YALTNG
-2082 QSLPG
+2082 QTLPG
-2087 FMPKTNYFGMSTP
+2087 FMPKAQYVGLNSL

-2105 VGFVLGSNFGSDAN
+2105 VGFVLGSSFGSDAN

-2130 VEDAMRWLTTDS
+2130 VEDAKRWLTTDS
-2142 ILSDPYIR
+2142 ILSEPYVR
-2150 RKTETMNYRVNTEP
+2150 SNTEAINYRVNTEP
-2164 LPGIKIDFTGNRSY
+2164 FNGFKIDFTGNRNY

-2185 FRYNELTNNFDVFT
+2185 FRYNEMTNNFDIFT

-2212 AGTAFVTSD
+2212 AGTAFIRSD
-2221 STSSRLFDNLMENRK
+2221 STSSRLFENLLDYRK
-2236 IIAERIAR
+2236 VIAERIAR
-2244 NNPQWIDQVNE
+2244 NNPQWIDNVNE

-2268 GYGSS
+2268 GYSSS

-2284 AYTGR
+2284 AYTGK
-2289 DANTISL
+2289 DPNTISL
-2296 NPFPRIPLPNWTLTY
+2296 NPFPRIPLPNWTLTF
-2311 NGLTNIPS
+2311 NGLTNIPAV
-2319 IGKIFKTV
+2319 GNLFKTV
-2327 NITHG
+2327 SITHS
-2332 YKSNYA
+2332 YKSNYS
-2338 INAWASNVY
+2338 INSWATNVY
-2347 YDEDNTIQTFENSD
+2347 YDESNSTQTFENSD
-2361 IIIPKYD
+2361 LIIPKYD
-2368 MSQIVLNEQFTPL
+2368 ISQIVLNEQFTPL
-2381 LGIDLGLQNSM
+2381 IGVDLGLQNSM
-2392 TINLQYKKSRTLTL
+2392 TLNLQFKKSRTLTL

-2418 REIVVGGGYRI
+2418 QEIVIGGGYRI
-2429 KNLSFNITPIGGSG
+2429 KNLSFSITPIGGSG

-2455 LDVGFKRDITILR
+2455 VDLGFKKDITILR

-2473 NNQVSAGQNKINFYL
+2473 NNQVSAGQNKINVYF
-2488 TADYNFSQRLSAQ
+2488 TADYNFSQRLAAQ
-2501 AFFKYDLA
+2501 AFFKYDLT

-2515 TFRNSTTYGGITLRL
+2515 TFKNSTTYGGVTLRF

>member
-1 MNTNILQ
+1 ML
-8 MQNEECGM
+8 NEGKA
-16 RNAECGMQNA
+16 RRRIAT
-26 ECRMRNAEFHSS
+26 
-38 FSIHN
+38 FSIQHLA
-43 SAFLIFFLLALFLSP
+43 SSILFLLALFLSP
-58 AFSLK
+58 ALSLT
-63 AASSYDIFYP
+63 AATDYDVFYH
-73 NPYLVEP
+73 NPCTVEP

-93 GNPLEDLNNKSP
+93 GNPMQDLYNQSP

-111 DNFNTEI
+111 DNFSTEI
-118 IYDPLTGQYTFK
+118 IYDPVTGQYTFK

-136 YYDTPITLSQSEYFE
+136 YYDTPTTLSQSEYFD
-151 YQNKKGIQQ
+151 YQNKKGIKE
-160 YWKERRSQNARST
+160 YWQERRSQNSRST

-182 LYIGGKAFETIFGS
+182 MFVGGKAFETIFGS

-211 GFKHSFR
+211 GDKFNYR
-218 DDPSMTER
+218 DDPSQSER
-226 RKRHNDF
+226 RKRNNAFIFEQDI
-233 VFDTDLQ
+233 Q
-240 LNVIAKI
+240 LNVMAKI

-265 QDKLDLKYQ
+265 QDKLALKYQ

-305 GVKSKLKFGKTTV
+305 GIKSQLRFGKTTV

-338 QTNQFELSCLE
+338 QTNEFSLSCLD

-358 SQYFRDQYEA
+358 SQYFRDHYEEA
-368 AMSTLPTITSSI
+368 LSTLPTVTSNV

-408 GEGKN
+408 GEGKDE
-413 NWIYNSEITPTN
+413 WIFNSAISPTN
-425 SKVFP
+425 NVVYP
-430 RNAANNLLTR
+430 HNAANNLVTR
-440 MDTTQIRSISSVTNY
+440 MDTTQIRNISTVTNY
-455 MSNDPMRIGRSGYMV
+455 MCNDPMRIGRSGYMTA
-470 SGRDFEKVENAR
+470 GRDFEKVENAR
-482 RLSTTEYSLNSK
+482 RLSNTEFSLNSK

-504 NANQTLAV
+504 NPNQTLAV

-517 IVGSDEVYQVGE
+517 IVGSNDIYQVGE

-537 PKVLVTKLLKGTTV
+537 PKVLVAKLLKGTTV

-567 IRAYQIGS
+567 IRAYQVS
-575 QDFML
+575 SSDFML

-589 STPYGYFTEGSVKGV
+589 STPFGYFTEGSVKGV
-604 ALLNLMGLDNLTTQN
+604 SMLHLMGLDNLTTQN

-632 DNAATQGGT
+632 DQAATQGGT
-641 INASNGRIFFPVLEP
+641 INSSNGRIFFPVLEP
-656 FGKHIHEKIFPDEP
+656 FGKHIRTKIFPDEP
-670 NLANKYAFDSLYT
+670 NLAEKYAYDSLYAL
-683 MTKTSAEQYSEK
+683 TKTAAEQYSEK
-695 NKFSLKGYYSSQS
+695 NKFTLKGYYSSQS

-721 GSVTVTAGGVQLVEN
+721 GSVTVTAGGMQLVEN

-754 ILNSGTPINISL
+754 ILNSGTPINIAL

-787 FNRDFHAGATL
+787 INRDFRLGGTV

-821 YGADLSYHTEARWLT
+821 YGADLSYHTDARWLT

-842 PGISTKAQSRI
+842 PGISTKAPSRI

-866 SKSASEPGTSYID
+866 SKSASEDGTSYID

-891 LPTLWYMASTPQN
+891 LPNLWYMASTPQN

-911 AAANTGLN
+911 AAANTGLD
-919 YGKNRAKLSWYVI
+919 YGKNRAKLAWYVI
-932 DNSIFYDR
+932 DNSVFYDSY
-940 NSNYRPA
+940 SNYRPS
-947 NVDNEELSKNSVRQV
+947 NIDNEELSKHSVRQV

-968 PNKDI
+968 PARDI
-973 ETGTQ
+973 AAGTQ
-978 TNISVLNLAYYP
+978 TNMSVLNLAYYP

-1000 DPTPYSAGIT
+1000 APSTYSAGIN
-1010 EDGKLKDPK
+1010 EEGKLNDPK
-1019 SRWGGIMRRM
+1019 SRWAGIMRKM

-1082 NGLPTTSTVENVD
+1082 NGMPTTAEVTNVD

-1107 IVGTFNNSAEA
+1107 LVGTFSNSSEA
-1118 RQYQDVGYD
+1118 RQYQDIGYD
-1127 GLRDEDERNFFESTY
+1127 GLRDVDERSFFANSY
-1142 LNIVRDRFGEGSAAY
+1142 LDLIRDRFGEGSTAY
-1157 TKAFDDPS
+1157 AEAYEDPS
-1165 GDNYHYFRSND
+1165 GDNYHYFLSREWN
-1176 WDSPDDEVHRS
+1176 SPDDEVHKS
-1187 ILARYKEFNG
+1187 ILARYKQYNG
-1197 PDGNSPADYQ
+1197 PEGNSPADIQ
-1207 QTEGYMSS
+1207 QTEGYQTS

-1221 AEDINGDNTLSESE
+1221 AEDINNDNTLSESE
-1235 RYYQYEI
+1235 RYYQYVI
-1242 DLNPAK
+1242 DLDPSK

-1255 IADIFQSGGVAL
+1255 IADINHTTMTL
-1267 PNGQISGVTW
+1267 PNGTSGSCTW

-1289 VIGRIDDYSSI
+1289 VIGHIDDYSSI
-1300 RFMRMFLTEFQK
+1300 RFMRMFVTEFQR

-1340 YEPNDISNETT
+1340 YEPNDINNETT
-1351 FDISAVSVDENNR
+1351 FDISAVSIDENSR
-1364 RVPVPYVT
+1364 RDPIPYVI

-1378 ERVIGMTQTVRIN
+1378 ERVIGMTQTTRIN
-1391 EQALQMTVQNL
+1391 EQALQLTVQNL

-1413 ADFDLRQYKYLKMFV
+1413 ADFDFRQYKYLKMFV
-1428 HAEAAHEDMPLDDQ
+1428 HAEAAHEDSPLEDQ
-1442 DLTVFMRIG
+1442 DLTVFLRIG

-1461 EVPLKVTAWGT
+1461 EVPLKVTPWGT
-1472 PYTNDEAIWPEINN
+1472 AYTQKEAIWPEINN
-1486 LDIRLEDLVEV
+1486 LDIRLEDFVEV
-1497 KQRRNE
+1497 KSRRNE

-1521 TKKGTVDN
+1521 VRKGTIDGR
-1529 KDYYHTIKVIGNPS
+1529 DYFHTIKVIGNPS

-1558 RQNLADTD
+1558 RQNLTDAD
-1566 DGQPKSAVVWVNE
+1566 DGLPKSAVIWVNE
-1579 LRLTDLNSNGG
+1579 LRLTDLSSNGG
-1590 VAATG
+1590 IAATG
-1595 RLEATLADLGRVS
+1595 RIEATLADLGRVS
-1608 VNGSYSSAGFGAL
+1608 VNGLYKSAGFGAL
-1621 DSRITNNTF
+1621 DSDITSNTF
-1630 EARSTFNVST
+1630 EATSAFNVST

-1651 GLKIPMHIDY
+1651 GLKIPMHFDY
-1661 GQNKVTPLYNPYD
+1661 GENRITPLYNPYD
-1674 PDIKLKDALAAMN
+1674 PDIKMDDALAAMN
-1687 NDEERAEFTSTI
+1687 SDEERKAFTSTI

-1717 VTKKRNED
+1717 VQKKRNNND
-1725 EGGKGKKEK
+1725 DDGGKQEGGR
-1734 ENPRDPNRSLSG
+1734 RDPNRSLG
-1746 GRGNMPKVHFY
+1746 GRGNMPKVHIY

-1762 NLSFAYSETF
+1762 NLSFSYNETF
-1772 QENTDIKSNMVKT
+1772 QENTDIKYNMVKT

-1811 KPALQ
+1811 KPAWQ

-1825 APKTLT
+1825 LPKSIA

-1837 RYYSERE
+1837 RYFQQRE
-1844 MRNKSGGIINIIPT
+1844 MRNKSGGEIIINPT
-1858 FSKQWDWTRNYQV
+1858 FSKQWDWSRNYQL

-1899 RNADP
+1899 KSVDP
-1904 EKWQKVQDTI
+1904 ETWQKNQDTI
-1914 KNELKNLGS
+1914 KNELRHLGS
-1923 VSRYTQNF
+1923 MSRFQQNF

-1944 FNWVTASAN
+1944 FNWITASAN

-1958 NWTAP
+1958 SWLAS
-1963 AKSIQH
+1963 AQSIQS
-1969 RLGNTIDNSNNIQG
+1969 RLGNTIENSNNIQG
-1983 NATLDFAKLYNKVPY
+1983 NANLDLTKLYNKVPY
-1998 LKQVNSPQRRSDGKS
+1998 LKGLNTPQRRNNDQGRG
-2013 EKDKG
+2013 KG
-2018 KGKDNKKEKDAKD
+2018 KGKGG
-2031 KEKDGKEEGGQP
+2031 DGDQV
-2043 ADSTKTAPKTN
+2043 ADSTKSKQKVN
-2054 YGKLV
+2054 YGKIV

-2066 LTLVKKVSGT
+2066 VTLVKKVSGT
-2076 YSLNQG
+2076 YSMING

-2087 FMPKTNYFGMSTP
+2087 FMPKAQYFGMS
-2100 GWAPG
+2100 GSSWAPG
-2105 VGFVLGSNFGSDAN
+2105 IGFVLGNSFGSDGN
-2119 IFDKAVLNSID
+2119 IYEKAVTNSINPS
-2130 VEDAMRWLTTDS
+2130 EFGRWLTTDS
-2142 ILSDPYIR
+2142 ILSQPYAR
-2150 RKTETMNYRVNTEP
+2150 RHTEAINYRVNTEP
-2164 LPGIKIDFTGNRSY
+2164 LPGLKIDFTGNRNY
-2178 AENQQHY
+2178 AENYQHY
-2185 FRYNELTNNFDVFT
+2185 FRFNDAMNDFEMFT
-2199 PTNNGNFSMSYFM
+2199 PTNSGNFNMSYFM
-2212 AGTAFVTSD
+2212 GLTSFVSTD
-2221 STSSRLFDNLMENRK
+2221 SISSRLFDDLLSNRK

-2244 NNPQWIDQVNE
+2244 NNPAWIDQVNE

-2268 GYGSS
+2268 GYSSS

-2284 AYTGR
+2284 AYTGQ
-2289 DANTISL
+2289 DPTKMTL
-2296 NPFPRIPLPNWTLTY
+2296 HPFPRIPLPNWNLTF
-2311 NGLTNIPS
+2311 NGLTNIPA
-2319 IGKIFKTV
+2319 IGSLFKTV
-2327 NITHG
+2327 SLTHS

-2347 YDEDNTIQTFENSD
+2347 YDENNPIQTYENSD

-2368 MSQIVLNEQFTPL
+2368 MTQIVLNEQYMPL
-2381 LGIDLGLQNSM
+2381 IGIDLGLQNSM
-2392 TINLQYKKSRTLTL
+2392 TFNLQIKKSRTLSL
-2406 SFANNQ
+2406 SFSNNQ

-2418 REIVVGGGYRI
+2418 REFVIGGGYRI
-2429 KNLSFNITPIGGSG
+2429 KNLSFSFTPIGGTG
-2443 KSQTIKNDLVLK
+2443 KPQTVKNDLVLK
-2455 LDVGFKRDITILR
+2455 LDLGFKRDITILR

-2473 NNQVSAGQNKINFYL
+2473 NNQVSAGQNKINIYL
-2488 TADYNFSQRLSAQ
+2488 TADYTFSQRLSAQ
-2501 AFFKYDLA
+2501 AFFKRDVS

-2515 TFRNSTTYGGITLRL
+2515 TFRNSTTFGGVTIRF

>member
-1 MNTNILQ
+1 MNTYNKRDI
-8 MQNEECGM
+8 EM
-16 RNAECGMQNA
+16 RNAECRMQNLGKA
-26 ECRMRNAEFHSS
+26 QRRFASFCIQHSS
-38 FSIHN
+38 FLI
-43 SAFLIFFLLALFLSP
+43 LIFALSILPVHLLS
-58 AFSLK
+58 
-63 AASSYDIFYP
+63 AANNYDIFYP
-73 NPYLVEP
+73 NPYTVEP

-93 GNPLEDLNNKSP
+93 GNPLEDLHNQSP
-105 LYLNDP
+105 FYLSDP
-111 DNFNTEI
+111 DNFETEI

-136 YYDTPITLSQSEYFE
+136 YYDTPTTLTQSEYFE
-151 YQNKKGIQQ
+151 YQNRKGIQE
-160 YWKERRSQNARST
+160 YWKERRSQNSRST

-182 LYIGGKAFETIFGS
+182 MFIGGKAFETIFGS

-218 DDPSMTER
+218 DDPSLTDR

-233 VFDTDLQ
+233 VFEQDIQ
-240 LNVIAKI
+240 LNVMAKI

-265 QDKLDLKYQ
+265 QDKLALKYQ

-305 GVKSKLKFGKTTV
+305 GVKSKLQFGKTTI

-338 QTNQFELSCLE
+338 QTNEFELSCLD

-368 AMSTLPTITSSI
+368 ALSTLPTVTSSI

-408 GEGKN
+408 GEGKED
-413 NWIYNSEITPTN
+413 WIYNPEVSPTSN
-425 SKVFP
+425 KVYP
-430 RNAANNLLTR
+430 RNAANNLVSR
-440 MDTTQIRSISSVTNY
+440 MDTTQIRGISTVTNY
-455 MSNDPMRIGRSGYMV
+455 MSNDPLRIGRSGYMV

-482 RLSTTEYSLNSK
+482 RLSSTEFSLNSK

-537 PKVLVTKLLKGTTV
+537 PKVLMTKLLKGTTV

-567 IRAYQIGS
+567 IRAYQVGS

-604 ALLNLMGLDNLTTQN
+604 SLLHLLGLDNLTTQN

-632 DNAATQGGT
+632 NNAATQGGT

-656 FGKHIHEKIFPDEP
+656 FGSHIRKKVFPDEP
-670 NLANKYAFDSLYT
+670 DLANKYAYDSLYT
-683 MTKTSAEQYSEK
+683 TTKTSAEQYSEK

-721 GSVTVTAGGVQLVEN
+721 GSVNVTAGGVQLVEN

-787 FNRDFHAGATL
+787 FNQDFHAGATI

-821 YGADLSYHTEARWLT
+821 YGADLSYHTDARWLT

-842 PGISTKAQSRI
+842 PGISTKANSRI

-891 LPTLWYMASTPQN
+891 LPTLWNLASTPQN
-904 QNDLFPE
+904 QNDMFPE
-911 AAANTGLN
+911 GAANTGLN

-932 DNSIFYDR
+932 DNSVFYDR
-940 NSNYRPA
+940 NYSYRPA

-990 EERGPYNYDV
+990 AERGPYNYDV
-1000 DPTPYSAGIT
+1000 DPTPYSAGIN
-1010 EDGKLKDPK
+1010 EDGTLKDPR
-1019 SRWGGIMRRM
+1019 SRWGGIMRKM

-1082 NGLPTTSTVENVD
+1082 NGLPATERVENVD
-1095 TTIWGRVPTLQD
+1095 TTIWGRVPTMQD
-1107 IVGTFNNSAEA
+1107 LVSTFNNSSEA
-1118 RQYQDVGYD
+1118 RQFQDVGYD
-1127 GLRDEDERNFFESTY
+1127 GLRDVDERSFFENTY
-1142 LNIVRDRFGEGSAAY
+1142 LSVLRERFGEGSAAY
-1157 TKAFDDPS
+1157 AQAYEDPS

-1176 WDSPDDEVHRS
+1176 WDTPDDEVHKS
-1187 ILARYKEFNG
+1187 ILARYKQFNG
-1197 PDGNSPADYQ
+1197 PDGNSPADIQ

-1221 AEDINGDNTLSESE
+1221 AEDINDDNTLSESE
-1235 RYYQYEI
+1235 RYYPYEI
-1242 DLNPAK
+1242 DLNPA
-1248 MVVGQNH
+1248 MMGVGQNH
-1255 IADIFQSGGVAL
+1255 IADIFQSGGVSL

-1300 RFMRMFLTEFQK
+1300 RFMRMFLTEFEK

-1351 FDISAVSVDENNR
+1351 FDISAVSVDENSR
-1364 RVPVPYVT
+1364 RQPVPYVI

-1378 ERVIGMTQTVRIN
+1378 ERVIGMTQTTRIN

-1428 HAEAAHEDMPLDDQ
+1428 HAEAAHEDSPLDDQ

-1461 EVPLKVTAWGT
+1461 EVPLKVTPWGT
-1472 PYTNDEAIWPEINN
+1472 PYTNKEGIWPEINN

-1521 TKKGTVDN
+1521 VKKGNVDG

-1558 RQNLADTD
+1558 RQNLADVD
-1566 DGQPKSAVVWVNE
+1566 DGQPKSAVIWVNE
-1579 LRLTDLNSNGG
+1579 LRLTDLSSNGG
-1590 VAATG
+1590 IAATG
-1595 RLEATLADLGRVS
+1595 RFEATWADLGRVS
-1608 VNGSYSSAGFGAL
+1608 VNGSYSSAGFGSI

-1630 EARSTFNVST
+1630 EAVSAFNVST

-1661 GQNKVTPLYNPYD
+1661 GQNKITPLYNPYD

-1687 NDEERAEFTSTI
+1687 SDEERKEFTSTI

-1717 VTKKRNED
+1717 VTKKKNTDDGEN
-1725 EGGKGKKEK
+1725 KPK
-1734 ENPRDPNRSLSG
+1734 ENTRDPNRGIG
-1746 GRGNMPKVHFY
+1746 GNRNLPKVHIY

-1762 NLSFAYSETF
+1762 NLSFSYNETF
-1772 QENTDIKSNMVKT
+1772 QENTDIKYYMVKT

-1800 VEPFAKAKWAS
+1800 VEPFSKAKWAS
-1811 KPALQ
+1811 KPAFQ

-1825 APKTLT
+1825 LPKSIV

-1837 RYYSERE
+1837 RYHSERE
-1844 MRNKSGGIINIIPT
+1844 MRNKSGGIINIVPT
-1858 FSKQWDWTRNYQV
+1858 FSKQWDWNRNYQL

-1899 RNADP
+1899 KSLDP
-1904 EKWQKVQDTI
+1904 EKWQKNQDTI
-1914 KNELKNLGS
+1914 KNELRNLGS
-1923 VSRYTQNF
+1923 ISRFTQSV

-1944 FNWVTASAN
+1944 FNWITSSAT

-1963 AKSIQH
+1963 AKSIQP
-1969 RLGNTIDNSNNIQG
+1969 RLGNVIENSNNIQG
-1983 NATLDFAKLYNKVPY
+1983 NATLDFAKLYSKVPY
-1998 LKQVNSPQRRSDGKS
+1998 LKQINTPKRNNDRKGGRD
-2013 EKDKG
+2013 KDKG
-2018 KGKDNKKEKDAKD
+2018 KERGKD
-2031 KEKDGKEEGGQP
+2031 KEKGDEKGDEKGGEGQP
-2043 ADSTKTAPKTN
+2043 TDSIKAKSGAN
-2054 YGKLV
+2054 VGKFI
-2059 LDNSLRI
+2059 LDNTARV

-2076 YSLNQG
+2076 YSLTNG

-2087 FMPKTNYFGMSTP
+2087 FMPKAQYVGMNSS

-2105 VGFVLGSNFGSDAN
+2105 IGFVLGSSFGSDAN
-2119 IFDKAVLNSID
+2119 IFDKAVLNSIN
-2130 VEDAMRWLTTDS
+2130 VEDARRWLTTDS
-2142 ILSDPYIR
+2142 ILSEPYVR
-2150 RKTETMNYRVNTEP
+2150 RKTETINYRVNTEP
-2164 LPGIKIDFTGNRSY
+2164 FQGFKIDFTGNRNY

-2185 FRYNELTNNFDVFT
+2185 FRYNEMTNNFDIFT
-2199 PTNNGNFSMSYFM
+2199 PTNNGNFTMSYFM
-2212 AGTAFVTSD
+2212 AGTAFVRSD
-2221 STSSRLFDNLMENRK
+2221 STSSKLFQNLIEYRK
-2236 IIAERIAR
+2236 VIAERIAR

-2255 YTFDSI
+2255 YSFDSI

-2284 AYTGR
+2284 AYTGK
-2289 DANTISL
+2289 DPNTISL
-2296 NPFPRIPLPNWTLTY
+2296 NPFPRIPLPNWTLTF
-2311 NGLTNIPS
+2311 NGLTNIPAV
-2319 IGKIFKTV
+2319 GNLFKTF
-2327 NITHG
+2327 NISHS
-2332 YKSNYA
+2332 YKSNYS
-2338 INAWASNVY
+2338 INSWATNVY
-2347 YDEDNTIQTFENSD
+2347 YNESNSVQTFENSD
-2361 IIIPKYD
+2361 LIIPKYD
-2368 MSQIVLNEQFTPL
+2368 ISQIVLNEQFAPL
-2381 LGIDLGLQNSM
+2381 IGIDVGLQNSM
-2392 TINLQYKKSRTLTL
+2392 TFNLQFKKSRTLTL

-2418 REIVVGGGYRI
+2418 QEIVVGGGYRI
-2429 KNLSFNITPIGGSG
+2429 KNLSFNIVPIGGG
-2443 KSQTIKNDLVLK
+2443 KPQNIKNDLVLK
-2455 LDVGFKRDITILR
+2455 LDIGLKKDITILR

-2501 AFFKYDLA
+2501 AFFKYDLT

-2515 TFRNSTTYGGITLRL
+2515 TFKNSTTYGGVTIRF

>member
-1 MNTNILQ
+1 MVSLLLLTFL
-8 MQNEECGM
+8 
-16 RNAECGMQNA
+16 
-26 ECRMRNAEFHSS
+26 
-38 FSIHN
+38 FSR
-43 SAFLIFFLLALFLSP
+43 
-58 AFSLK
+58 
-63 AASSYDIFYP
+63 AATTGTYDIFFH
-73 NPYLVEP
+73 PYEVEP
-80 DTTKVIYPIPVNT
+80 DTTKVIYPIPVPT
-93 GNPLEDLNNKSP
+93 GNPFDDLNNKSP
-105 LYLNDP
+105 LYLSDP
-111 DNFNTEI
+111 DNFETEI
-118 IYDPLTGQYTFK
+118 IYDPVTGQYTFK

-136 YYDTPITLSQSEYFE
+136 YYDTPSTLTQSEYFD
-151 YQNKKGIQQ
+151 YQNKKGIQE

-182 LYIGGKAFETIFGS
+182 MFIGGKAFETIFGS

-211 GFKHSFR
+211 GLQHSFR
-218 DDPSMTER
+218 DDPSRSER
-226 RKRHNDF
+226 NKRHTDF
-233 VFDTDLQ
+233 VFDQDIQ
-240 LNVIAKI
+240 LNVMAKI

-305 GVKSKLKFGKTTV
+305 GVKSKLKFGNTTI

-338 QTNQFELSCLE
+338 QANEFNFSCLD

-368 AMSTLPTITSSI
+368 ALSTLPTVTSSI

-393 TSTQNTRNI
+393 TTTQNTRNI

-408 GEGKN
+408 GEGKDA
-413 NWIYNSEITPTN
+413 WIYSDEVSPTN
-425 SKVFP
+425 SIVFP
-430 RNAANNLLTR
+430 RNAANNLVTR
-440 MDTTQIRSISSVTNY
+440 MDTTQIRNISSVTNY

-482 RLSTTEYSLNSK
+482 RLSNTEFSLNSK

-537 PKVLVTKLLKGTTV
+537 PKVLIAKLLKGTTV

-589 STPYGYFTEGSVKGV
+589 STPYGYFTEGSVKGIS
-604 ALLNLMGLDNLTTQN
+604 LLNLMGLDNLTTQN

-641 INASNGRIFFPVLEP
+641 INSSNGRIFFPVLEP
-656 FGKHIHEKIFPDEP
+656 FGSHLRKKVFPDEP
-670 NLANKYAFDSLYT
+670 DLANKYAYDSLYT

-695 NKFSLKGYYSSQS
+695 NKFTLKGYYTSQS

-721 GSVTVTAGGVQLVEN
+721 GSVTVTAGGMQLVEN

-776 KTFLGTRVEHE
+776 KTFLGARVEHE
-787 FNRDFHAGATL
+787 FNQDFHAGATI

-821 YGADLSYHTEARWLT
+821 YGADLSYHTDARWLT
-836 SFINAL
+836 TFINAL
-842 PGISTKAQSRI
+842 PGITTKAPSRI
-853 NVDGEFARFIPGL
+853 SVDGEFARFIPGL
-866 SKSASEPGTSYID
+866 TKSASEPGTSYID

-891 LPTLWYMASTPQN
+891 LPTLWYMASTPQH
-904 QNDLFPE
+904 QTDMFPE
-911 AAANTGLN
+911 AASNTGLN

-932 DNSIFYDR
+932 DNTVFYDR
-940 NSNYRPA
+940 TNNYRPK

-973 ETGTQ
+973 EAGTQ

-1000 DPTPYSAGIT
+1000 SPTAYSAGIN
-1010 EDGKLKDPK
+1010 EQGKLNDPK
-1019 SRWGGIMRRM
+1019 SRWGGIMRKM
-1029 ESTDFEATNIE
+1029 ESIDFEATNIE
-1040 YIEFWLM
+1040 YIEFWMM
-1047 DPFADEEFADNP
+1047 DPFADEEFANNP

-1065 LGDVSEDIL
+1065 LGDISEDIL

-1082 NGLPTTSTVENVD
+1082 NGLPTSEVVENVD

-1107 IVGTFNNSAEA
+1107 LVGTFSNSAEA

-1127 GLRDEDERNFFESTY
+1127 GLRDTDERSFFEENY
-1142 LNIVRDRFGEGSAAY
+1142 LKLIRDRFGEGSGAFSQAY
-1157 TKAFDDPS
+1157 DDPS
-1165 GDNYHYFRSND
+1165 ADNYHYFRSND
-1176 WDSPDDEVHRS
+1176 WDSMEDEEHKS
-1187 ILARYKEFNG
+1187 ILARYKFFNG

-1207 QTEGYMSS
+1207 QTEGYLSS

-1221 AEDINGDNTLSESE
+1221 AEDINSDNTLSESE

-1255 IADIFQSGGVAL
+1255 IADIFESSGVSL
-1267 PNGQISGVTW
+1267 PNGSIGGVTW
-1277 YQFRIPVRQPDR
+1277 YQFRIPVRQPDK

-1300 RFMRMFLTEFQK
+1300 RFMRMFLTEFER
-1312 PIVLRFATLDLVKGE
+1312 PIVLRFATLDLVRGE

-1340 YEPNDISNETT
+1340 YEPNDISNETA
-1351 FDISAVSVDENNR
+1351 FDISAVSVDENSR
-1364 RVPVPYVT
+1364 RQPVPYVR
-1372 PPGIQQ
+1372 PPGIIQ
-1378 ERVIGMTQTVRIN
+1378 ETVMGMTQTTRIN
-1391 EQALQMTVQNL
+1391 EQSLQMTVQNL

-1428 HAEAAHEDMPLDDQ
+1428 HAEAAHEDSPLEDQ

-1461 EVPLKVTAWGT
+1461 EVPLKVTPWGT
-1472 PYTNDEAIWPEINN
+1472 PYTNQDGIWPEINN
-1486 LDIRLEDLVEV
+1486 LDIRLEDLVNV

-1521 TKKGTVDN
+1521 VKKGTVDN

-1549 MMIGIRNPK
+1549 IMIGVRNPK
-1558 RQNLADTD
+1558 RQNLTDID
-1566 DGQPKSAVVWVNE
+1566 DGMPKSAVIWVNE

-1590 VAATG
+1590 IAATG

-1630 EARSTFNVST
+1630 EAHSAFNVST

-1661 GQNKVTPLYNPYD
+1661 GQNKITPLYNPYD
-1674 PDIKLKDALAAMN
+1674 PDIKLNDALALMN
-1687 NDEERAEFTSTI
+1687 SDDERKEFTSTI

-1717 VTKKRNED
+1717 VAKKRNED
-1725 EGGKGKKEK
+1725 DEQGKPK
-1734 ENPRDPNRSLSG
+1734 ENPRDPNRALGG
-1746 GRGNMPKVHFY
+1746 GRGNMPKVHIW

-1762 NLSFAYSETF
+1762 NLSFSYNETF
-1772 QENTDIKSNMVKT
+1772 QENTDIKYYMVKT
-1785 YRGGLGYNYAGNPKP
+1785 YRGGLGYNYAGNPKN
-1800 VEPFAKAKWAS
+1800 VTPFAKAKWAS
-1811 KPALQ
+1811 NPWLQ

-1825 APKTLT
+1825 APKSIT

-1837 RYYSERE
+1837 RYHSERE
-1844 MRNKSGGIINIIPT
+1844 MRNKSGGIINIVPT
-1858 FSKQWDWTRNYQV
+1858 FSKQWDWTRNYQL

-1876 KALTF
+1876 KALNF

-1891 YEPAGFVD
+1891 YEPAGYVD
-1899 RNADP
+1899 RNVDP
-1904 EKWQKVQDTI
+1904 ETWQKNQDTI
-1914 KNELKNLGS
+1914 KNELRHLGS
-1923 VSRYTQNF
+1923 VSRFTQNV

-1944 FNWVTASAN
+1944 FNWITASAT

-1963 AKSIQH
+1963 AKSIQP
-1969 RLGNTIDNSNNIQG
+1969 RLGNTIDNSSNIQG
-1983 NATLDFAKLYNKVPY
+1983 NATLDLTKLYNKVPY
-1998 LKQVNSPQRRSDGKS
+1998 LKQVNTPRRNNNSSRG
-2013 EKDKG
+2013 G
-2018 KGKDNKKEKDAKD
+2018 NRGKEKED
-2031 KEKDGKEEGGQP
+2031 EQP
-2043 ADSTKTAPKTN
+2043 ADSTKAKEKTN
-2054 YGKLV
+2054 YGKIV
-2059 LDNSLRI
+2059 LDNTLRI

-2076 YSLNQG
+2076 YSLNVG

-2105 VGFVLGSNFGSDAN
+2105 VGFVLGSNFGSNAN

-2130 VEDAMRWLTTDS
+2130 VDDALRWLTTDS
-2142 ILSDPYIR
+2142 ILSEPYVR

-2164 LPGIKIDFTGNRSY
+2164 LPGIKIDFTGNRNY
-2178 AENQQHY
+2178 AENSQHY
-2185 FRYNELTNNFDVFT
+2185 FRYNEANNRFDVFT
-2199 PTNNGNFSMSYFM
+2199 PTNNGSFSMSYFM
-2212 AGTAFVTSD
+2212 AGTAFTRSD
-2221 STSSRLFDNLMENRK
+2221 SISSRLFDNMLENRK

-2244 NNPQWIDQVNE
+2244 NNPQWIEQVNE

-2268 GYGSS
+2268 GYNSG

-2284 AYTGR
+2284 AYTGK
-2289 DANTISL
+2289 DPNTMSL
-2296 NPFPRIPLPNWTLTY
+2296 NPFPRIPLPNWNLTY

-2319 IGKIFKTV
+2319 IGKVFKTV

-2338 INAWASNVY
+2338 INAWATNVY
-2347 YDEDNTIQTFENSD
+2347 YDENNSIQTFENSD
-2361 IIIPKYD
+2361 LIIPKYD
-2368 MSQIVLNEQFTPL
+2368 MAQIVLNEQFMPL
-2381 LGIDLGLQNSM
+2381 IGIDLGLQNSM
-2392 TINLQYKKSRTLTL
+2392 TVNLQFKKSRTLTL

-2418 REIVVGGGYRI
+2418 REFVIGGGYRI
-2429 KNLSFNITPIGGSG
+2429 KNLSFSITPVGGNG

-2468 RIDEN
+2468 RIDER

-2501 AFFKYDLA
+2501 AFFKYDLS

-2515 TFRNSTTYGGITLRL
+2515 TFRNSTTYGGITIRF

>member
-1 MNTNILQ
+1 
-8 MQNEECGM
+8 M
-16 RNAECGMQNA
+16 RNAEC
-26 ECRMRNAEFHSS
+26 RMHNLGKAQRRFASFCIQHSS
-38 FSIHN
+38 FLI
-43 SAFLIFFLLALFLSP
+43 LIFALSILPVHLLS
-58 AFSLK
+58 
-63 AASSYDIFYP
+63 AANNYDIFYP
-73 NPYLVEP
+73 NPYTVEP

-93 GNPLEDLNNKSP
+93 GNPLEDLHNQSP
-105 LYLNDP
+105 LYLSDP
-111 DNFNTEI
+111 DNFETEI

-136 YYDTPITLSQSEYFE
+136 YYDTPTTLTQSEYFE
-151 YQNKKGIQQ
+151 YQNRKGIQE
-160 YWKERRSQNARST
+160 YWKERRSQNSRST

-182 LYIGGKAFETIFGS
+182 MFIGGKAFETIFGS

-218 DDPSMTER
+218 DDPSLTER

-233 VFDTDLQ
+233 VFEQDIQ
-240 LNVIAKI
+240 LNVMAKI

-265 QDKLDLKYQ
+265 QDKLALKYQ

-305 GVKSKLKFGKTTV
+305 GVKSKLKFGKTTI

-338 QTNQFELSCLE
+338 QTNEFELSCLD

-368 AMSTLPTITSSI
+368 ALSTLPTVTSSI

-408 GEGKN
+408 GEGKEA
-413 NWIYNSEITPTN
+413 WIYNPELSPTN
-425 SKVFP
+425 NKVYP
-430 RNAANNLLTR
+430 RNGANDLVSR
-440 MDTTQIRSISSVTNY
+440 MDTTQIRGISTVTNY
-455 MSNDPMRIGRSGYMV
+455 MSNDPLRIGRSGYMV

-482 RLSTTEYSLNSK
+482 RLSNSEFSLNSK

-567 IRAYQIGS
+567 MRAYQVGS

-589 STPYGYFTEGSVKGV
+589 STPYGYFTEGSVKGIS
-604 ALLNLMGLDNLTTQN
+604 LLNLMGLDNLTTQN

-656 FGKHIHEKIFPDEP
+656 FGSHIRKKIFPDEP
-670 NLANKYAFDSLYT
+670 DLANKYAYDSLYT
-683 MTKTSAEQYSEK
+683 TTKTSAEQYSEK

-787 FNRDFHAGATL
+787 FNQDFHAGGTI

-821 YGADLSYHTEARWLT
+821 YGADLSYHTDARWLT

-842 PGISTKAQSRI
+842 PGISTKSPSRI

-904 QNDLFPE
+904 QIDMFPE
-911 AAANTGLN
+911 GAANTGLN
-919 YGKNRAKLSWYVI
+919 YGKNRARLSWYVI
-932 DNSIFYDR
+932 DNAVFYDR
-940 NSNYRPA
+940 NYNYRPS
-947 NVDNEELSKNSVRQV
+947 NVDNEELSKNAVRQV

-973 ETGTQ
+973 EAGTQ

-990 EERGPYNYDV
+990 EERGPYNFDV
-1000 DPTPYSAGIT
+1000 EPTPYSAGIN
-1010 EDGKLKDPK
+1010 EEGKLNDPK
-1019 SRWGGIMRRM
+1019 SRWGGIMRKM
-1029 ESTDFEATNIE
+1029 ESIDFEATNIE

-1047 DPFADEEFADNP
+1047 DPFADEEYSDNP

-1082 NGLPTTSTVENVD
+1082 NGLPATNTVENVD

-1107 IVGTFNNSAEA
+1107 LVGTFNNSSEA

-1127 GLRDEDERNFFESTY
+1127 GLRDVDERSFFEAPY
-1142 LNIVRDRFGEGSAAY
+1142 LRALRERFGEGSEAY
-1157 TKAFDDPS
+1157 AQAYNDPS
-1165 GDNYHYFRSND
+1165 GDNYHYFRSPD
-1176 WDSPDDEVHRS
+1176 WDTSEDEIHRS
-1187 ILARYKEFNG
+1187 ILARYKSFNG
-1197 PDGNSPADYQ
+1197 PDGNSPADIQ
-1207 QTEGYMSS
+1207 QTDGYLSS

-1255 IADIFQSGGVAL
+1255 IADIFESSGVAL
-1267 PNGQISGVTW
+1267 PNGQIGGVTW

-1300 RFMRMFLTEFQK
+1300 RFMRMFLTEFEK

-1327 WRTYSQSIQAPGE
+1327 WRTYSQSIQASGE

-1351 FDISAVSVDENNR
+1351 FDISAVSVDENSR
-1364 RVPVPYVT
+1364 RQPVPYVI

-1378 ERVIGMTQTVRIN
+1378 ERVIGMTQTTRIN

-1428 HAEAAHEDMPLDDQ
+1428 HAEAAHEDSPLDDQ

-1472 PYTNDEAIWPEINN
+1472 PYTNKEGIWPEINN

-1521 TKKGTVDN
+1521 VKKGTVDG

-1549 MMIGIRNPK
+1549 MMIGVRNPK
-1558 RQNLADTD
+1558 RQNLADVD
-1566 DGQPKSAVVWVNE
+1566 DGQPKSAVVWINE
-1579 LRLTDLNSNGG
+1579 LRLTDLSSNGG
-1590 VAATG
+1590 IAATG
-1595 RLEATLADLGRVS
+1595 RIEATLADLGRVS

-1630 EARSTFNVST
+1630 EAVSAFNVST
-1640 DLELGKFFENT
+1640 DLELGKFFENI

-1661 GQNKVTPLYNPYD
+1661 GQNKITPLYNPYD

-1687 NDEERAEFTSTI
+1687 SDEERKEFTSTI

-1717 VTKKRNED
+1717 VTKKKNTDDGES
-1725 EGGKGKKEK
+1725 KPK
-1734 ENPRDPNRSLSG
+1734 ENTRDPNRGLGSG
-1746 GRGNMPKVHFY
+1746 RNLPKVHIY

-1762 NLSFAYSETF
+1762 NLSFSYNETF
-1772 QENTDIKSNMVKT
+1772 QENTDIKYYMVKA

-1825 APKTLT
+1825 LPKSIV

-1837 RYYSERE
+1837 RYHSERE
-1844 MRNKSGGIINIIPT
+1844 MRNKSGGIINIVPT
-1858 FSKQWDWTRNYQV
+1858 FSKQWDWNRNYQL

-1899 RNADP
+1899 KNVDP
-1904 EKWQKVQDTI
+1904 EKWQKNQDTI
-1914 KNELKNLGS
+1914 KNELRNLGS
-1923 VSRYTQNF
+1923 MSRFTQNV

-1944 FNWVTASAN
+1944 FNWITASAT

-1969 RLGNTIDNSNNIQG
+1969 RLGNTITNSNNIQG
-1983 NATLDFAKLYNKVPY
+1983 NATLDFAKLYSKVPY
-1998 LKQVNSPQRRSDGKS
+1998 LKQINTPQRRNNDKKGRGDNSDKGK
-2013 EKDKG
+2013 ERGKDKDKG
-2018 KGKDNKKEKDAKD
+2018 EKEDAGKI
-2031 KEKDGKEEGGQP
+2031 
-2043 ADSTKTAPKTN
+2043 ADSTKMKPSVN
-2054 YGKLV
+2054 VGKLI
-2059 LDNSLRI
+2059 LDNTARV

-2076 YSLNQG
+2076 YSLNNG
-2082 QSLPG
+2082 QTLPG
-2087 FMPKTNYFGMSTP
+2087 FMPKAQYVGMNSS

-2105 VGFVLGSNFGSDAN
+2105 IGFVLGSSFGSDAN
-2119 IFDKAVLNSID
+2119 IFDKAVLNSIN
-2130 VEDAMRWLTTDS
+2130 VEDAKRWLTTDS
-2142 ILSDPYIR
+2142 ILSEPYMR
-2150 RKTETMNYRVNTEP
+2150 SKTETMNYRVNTEP
-2164 LPGIKIDFTGNRSY
+2164 IQGFKIDFTGNRNY
-2178 AENQQHY
+2178 AENRQHY
-2185 FRYNELTNNFDVFT
+2185 FRYNEMTNNFDIFT

-2212 AGTAFVTSD
+2212 AGTAFVRSD
-2221 STSSRLFDNLMENRK
+2221 STSSKLFQNLMDYRK

-2278 LYSFIA
+2278 LYSFVA
-2284 AYTGR
+2284 AYTGK
-2289 DANTISL
+2289 DPNTISL
-2296 NPFPRIPLPNWTLTY
+2296 NPFPRIPLPNWNLTF
-2311 NGLTNIPS
+2311 NGLTNIPA
-2319 IGKIFKTV
+2319 IGNLFKTISV
-2327 NITHG
+2327 THS

-2338 INAWASNVY
+2338 INSWATNVY
-2347 YDEDNTIQTFENSD
+2347 YDENNSIQTFENSNL
-2361 IIIPKYD
+2361 IIPKYD
-2368 MSQIVLNEQFTPL
+2368 ISQIVLNEQFAPL
-2381 LGIDLGLQNSM
+2381 IGIDLGLQNSM
-2392 TINLQYKKSRTLTL
+2392 TFNLQFKKSRTLTL

-2418 REIVVGGGYRI
+2418 QEIVVGGGYRI
-2429 KNLSFNITPIGGSG
+2429 KNLSFNITSIGGGG
-2443 KSQTIKNDLVLK
+2443 KTQTIKNDLVLK
-2455 LDVGFKRDITILR
+2455 LDIGLKKDITILR

-2488 TADYNFSQRLSAQ
+2488 TADYNFSQRLAAQ
-2501 AFFKYDLA
+2501 AFFKYDLT

-2515 TFRNSTTYGGITLRL
+2515 TFRNSTSYGGVTIRF

>member
-1 MNTNILQ
+1 
-8 MQNEECGM
+8 M
-16 RNAECGMQNA
+16 R
-26 ECRMRNAEFHSS
+26 RH
-38 FSIHN
+38 I
-43 SAFLIFFLLALFLSP
+43 FLTMLPMLLALFF
-58 AFSLK
+58 ART
-63 AASSYDIFYP
+63 ASAGVYDIFYP
-73 NPYLVEP
+73 NPYTVEP
-80 DTTKVIYPIPVNT
+80 DSNKVIYPIPVST

-111 DNFNTEI
+111 DNFSTEI
-118 IYDPLTGQYTFK
+118 IYDPVTGQYTFK
-130 RRIGQF
+130 RRVGQF
-136 YYDTPITLSQSEYFE
+136 YYDTPTTLTQSEYLE
-151 YQNKKGIQQ
+151 YQNRKGIQE

-173 TNGSSIIPP
+173 TNGNSIIPP

-247 GDKINF
+247 GEKINF

-265 QDKLDLKYQ
+265 QDKLALKYQ

-285 AGNVSFPL
+285 AGNVNFPL

-305 GVKSKLKFGKTTV
+305 GIKSKLKFGNTTI

-338 QTNQFELSCLE
+338 QTNEFQLSCLD
-349 YEENRHFFL
+349 YEDNRHFFL
-358 SQYFRDQYEA
+358 SQYFREQYETA
-368 AMSTLPTITSSI
+368 LSTLPTITSSI

-408 GEGKN
+408 AEGKDE
-413 NWIYNSEITPTN
+413 WIYCSEVIPTN

-430 RNAANNLLTR
+430 RNGANNLVSR
-440 MDTTQIRSISSVTNY
+440 MDTMQIRNISSVTNY
-455 MSNDPMRIGRSGYMV
+455 MSNDPMRIGRTGYMV

-482 RLSTTEYSLNSK
+482 RLSNTEFSFNSK
-494 LGFISLNVSL
+494 LGFISLNVGL

-537 PKVLVTKLLKGTTV
+537 PNVLMVKLLKGTTV

-589 STPYGYFTEGSVKGV
+589 STPYGYFTEGSVKGI

-619 NPIAGGDGVFDFL
+619 NPIPGGDGVFDFL
-632 DNAATQGGT
+632 DNATTQGGT
-641 INASNGRIFFPVLEP
+641 INSSNGRIFFPVLEP
-656 FGKHIHEKIFPDEP
+656 FGKHIREKIFPDEP
-670 NLANKYAFDSLYT
+670 NLADKYAFDSLYT

-695 NKFSLKGYYSSQS
+695 NKFTLKGFYSSQS

-721 GSVTVTAGGVQLVEN
+721 GSVTVTAGGMQLVEN

-766 ESNSGFSAIR
+766 ESNTAFSAIR

-787 FNRDFHAGATL
+787 FNQDFHAGATI

-821 YGADLSYHTEARWLT
+821 YGADVSYHTDARWLT
-836 SFINAL
+836 TFINAL
-842 PGISTKAQSRI
+842 PGITTKAPSRI
-853 NVDGEFARFIPGL
+853 SVDGEFARFIPGL
-866 SKSASEPGTSYID
+866 SKSASEKGTSYID

-891 LPTLWYMASTPQN
+891 LPSLWSLASTPQN

-919 YGKNRAKLSWYVI
+919 YGKNRALLSWYVI
-932 DNSIFYDR
+932 DNSVFYDR
-940 NSNYRPA
+940 NSNVRPS

-1000 DPTPYSAGIT
+1000 YPTAYSAGIN
-1010 EDGKLKDPK
+1010 EEGKLIDPK
-1019 SRWGGIMRRM
+1019 SRWGGIMRKM
-1029 ESTDFEATNIE
+1029 ESIDFEATNIE

-1047 DPFADEEFADNP
+1047 DPFADEEFANNP
-1059 GKLYIN
+1059 GKLYFN
-1065 LGDVSEDIL
+1065 LGDISEDIL

-1082 NGLPTTSTVENVD
+1082 NGLPTTATVENVD

-1107 IVGTFNNSAEA
+1107 LVGTFSNSSEA

-1127 GLRDEDERNFFESTY
+1127 GLRDIDERSFFESTY
-1142 LNIVRDRFGEGSAAY
+1142 LNIVKERFGEGSVAY
-1157 TKAFDDPS
+1157 TQAINDPS
-1165 GDNYHYFRSND
+1165 SDNYHYFRSAD
-1176 WDSPDDEVHRS
+1176 WDSPDDQVHRS
-1187 ILARYKEFNG
+1187 ILARYKQFNG
-1197 PDGNSPADYQ
+1197 PDGNSPADIQ

-1221 AEDINGDNTLSESE
+1221 AEDINNDNTLSESE

-1248 MVVGQNH
+1248 MMVGQNH
-1255 IADIFQSGGVAL
+1255 IADIFHSGGVAL

-1277 YQFRIPVRQPDR
+1277 YQFRIPIRQPDK
-1289 VIGRIDDYSSI
+1289 VVGRIDDYSSI
-1300 RFMRMFLTEFQK
+1300 RFMRMFVTDFQK

-1327 WRTYSQSIQAPGE
+1327 WRTYTQSIQAPGE
-1340 YEPNDISNETT
+1340 YEPNDITNETT
-1351 FDISAVSVDENNR
+1351 FDISAVSVDENSR
-1364 RVPVPYVT
+1364 RVPVPYVI

-1378 ERVIGMTQTVRIN
+1378 ERVIGMTQTTRIN
-1391 EQALQMTVQNL
+1391 EQALQMTIQNL

-1428 HAEAAHEDMPLDDQ
+1428 HAEAANEDSPLDDQ

-1451 TDFTENYYEY
+1451 TDFTQNYYEY
-1461 EVPLKVTAWGT
+1461 EVPLKVTPWGT
-1472 PYTNDEAIWPEINN
+1472 AYTNDLAIWPEINN
-1486 LDIRLEDLVEV
+1486 LDIRLEDLVGV
-1497 KQRRNE
+1497 KQRRND

-1521 TKKGTVDN
+1521 MKKGTVDG
-1529 KDYYHTIKVIGNPS
+1529 KDYYHTIKVLGNPS

-1558 RQNLADTD
+1558 RQNLSDVD
-1566 DGQPKSAVVWVNE
+1566 DGLPKSAVIWVNE
-1579 LRLTDLNSNGG
+1579 LRLTDLSSNGG
-1590 VAATG
+1590 IAATG
-1595 RLEATLADLGRVS
+1595 RFEATLADLGRLS

-1621 DSRITNNTF
+1621 DSRITSNTF
-1630 EARSTFNVST
+1630 EAHSDFNVST
-1640 DLELGKFFENT
+1640 DLELGKFLGES
-1651 GLKIPMHIDY
+1651 GIKIPMHIDY
-1661 GQNKVTPLYNPYD
+1661 GQAKITPLYNPYD

-1687 NDEERAEFTSTI
+1687 SDEERAEFTSTI
-1699 HDYTRQK
+1699 HDFTRQK

-1717 VTKKRNED
+1717 VNKKRKDD
-1725 EGGKGKKEK
+1725 EGEGKPK
-1734 ENPRDPNRSLSG
+1734 ENLRDPNRSLSG
-1746 GRGNMPKVHFY
+1746 GRANMPKVHFY

-1762 NLSFAYSETF
+1762 NLSFAYNETF
-1772 QENTDIKSNMVKT
+1772 QENTDIKKYLIKT

-1825 APKTLT
+1825 APKSLT

-1844 MRNKSGGIINIIPT
+1844 MRNKSGGIINIVPT
-1858 FSKQWDWTRNYQV
+1858 YSKQWDWTRNYQL

-1914 KNELKNLGS
+1914 KNELKHLGS
-1923 VSRYTQNF
+1923 VSRYTQNI
-1931 NASYTLPINKIPI
+1931 NANYTLPINKIPI
-1944 FNWVTASAN
+1944 FNWISASAS

-1958 NWTAP
+1958 NWTAS
-1963 AKSIQH
+1963 AKSIQD
-1969 RLGNTIDNSNNIQG
+1969 RLGNVIENSSNIQG
-1983 NATLDFAKLYNKVPY
+1983 NATLDFTKLYNKVPY
-1998 LKQVNSPQRRSDGKS
+1998 LKQVNTPQRRNDGKN
-2013 EKDKG
+2013 DRG
-2018 KGKDNKKEKDAKD
+2018 KGKNSKD
-2031 KEKDGKEEGGQP
+2031 KEGEDGQS
-2043 ADSTKTAPKTN
+2043 ADSTKVSNKPN
-2054 YGKLV
+2054 VGKAI

-2066 LTLVKKVSGT
+2066 LTLVKKVSAT
-2076 YSLNQG
+2076 YSLNNG

-2087 FMPKTNYFGMSTP
+2087 FLPKPDYFGMNVGS
-2100 GWAPG
+2100 GWSPG
-2105 VGFVLGSNFGSDAN
+2105 VGFVFGSNFGSNAN
-2119 IFDKAVLNSID
+2119 IYDKAVLKSID
-2130 VEDAMRWLTTDS
+2130 VEDAKRWLTTDS
-2142 ILSDPYIR
+2142 ILSQPYVR
-2150 RKTETMNYRVNTEP
+2150 RMTETMNYRVNAEP
-2164 LPGIKIDFTGNRSY
+2164 LPGIKIDFTGNRNY

-2185 FRYNELTNNFDVFT
+2185 FRYNEMTNSFDIFT
-2199 PTNNGNFSMSYFM
+2199 PTNSGNFSMSYFM
-2212 AGTAFVTSD
+2212 ATTSFVRSD
-2221 STSSRLFDNLMENRK
+2221 STSSRLFDNLLENRK

-2244 NNPQWIDQVNE
+2244 NNPQWIEQVNE
-2255 YTFDSI
+2255 YVYDSI

-2268 GYGSS
+2268 GYTSS

-2284 AYTGR
+2284 AYSGL
-2289 DANTISL
+2289 DANKITL
-2296 NPFPRIPLPNWTLTY
+2296 NPFPRIPLPNWSFTY

-2319 IGKIFKTV
+2319 ISKIFKTV
-2327 NITHG
+2327 SISHS

-2338 INAWASNVY
+2338 INAWATNVY
-2347 YDEDNTIQTFENSD
+2347 YNDDNTIQTYENSD
-2361 IIIPKYD
+2361 LIIPKYD
-2368 MSQIVLNEQFTPL
+2368 MAQIVLNEQFMPL
-2381 LGIDLGLQNSM
+2381 VGLDLGLQNSM
-2392 TINLQYKKSRTLTL
+2392 TLNFQYKKSRTLTL

-2418 REIVVGGGYRI
+2418 SEIVVGGGYRF
-2429 KNLSFNITPIGGSG
+2429 KDLSFNIKPIGGG

-2488 TADYNFSQRLSAQ
+2488 TADYNFSQRLAAQ
-2501 AFFKYDLA
+2501 AFFKYDLT

-2515 TFRNSTTYGGITLRL
+2515 TFRNSTSYGGITIRFN
-2530 SLAQ
+2530 LAQ

>member
-1 MNTNILQ
+1 MVSLLLLTFL
-8 MQNEECGM
+8 
-16 RNAECGMQNA
+16 
-26 ECRMRNAEFHSS
+26 
-38 FSIHN
+38 FSR
-43 SAFLIFFLLALFLSP
+43 
-58 AFSLK
+58 
-63 AASSYDIFYP
+63 AATTGTYDIFFH
-73 NPYLVEP
+73 PYEVEP
-80 DTTKVIYPIPVNT
+80 DTTKVIYPIPVPT
-93 GNPLEDLNNKSP
+93 GNPFDDLNNKSP

-111 DNFNTEI
+111 DNIETEI
-118 IYDPLTGQYTFK
+118 IYDPVTGQYTFK

-136 YYDTPITLSQSEYFE
+136 YYDTPSTLTQSEYFD
-151 YQNKKGIQQ
+151 YQNKKGIQE

-182 LYIGGKAFETIFGS
+182 MFIGGKAFETIFGS

-211 GFKHSFR
+211 GLQHSFR
-218 DDPSMTER
+218 DDPSRSER
-226 RKRHNDF
+226 NKRHTDF
-233 VFDTDLQ
+233 VFDQDIQ
-240 LNVIAKI
+240 LNVMAKI

-305 GVKSKLKFGKTTV
+305 GVKSKLKFGNTTI

-338 QTNQFELSCLE
+338 QANEFNFSCLD

-368 AMSTLPTITSSI
+368 ALSTLPTVTSSI

-393 TSTQNTRNI
+393 TTTQNTRNI

-408 GEGKN
+408 GEGKDA
-413 NWIYNSEITPTN
+413 WIYSDEVSPTN
-425 SKVFP
+425 STVFP
-430 RNAANNLLTR
+430 RNAANNLVTR
-440 MDTTQIRSISSVTNY
+440 MDTTQIRNISSVTNY

-482 RLSTTEYSLNSK
+482 RLSNTEFSLNSK

-537 PKVLVTKLLKGTTV
+537 PKVLIAKLLKGTTV

-589 STPYGYFTEGSVKGV
+589 STPYGYFTEGSVKGIS
-604 ALLNLMGLDNLTTQN
+604 LLNLMGLDNLTTQN

-641 INASNGRIFFPVLEP
+641 INSSNGRIFFPVLEP
-656 FGKHIHEKIFPDEP
+656 FGSHLRKKVFPDEP
-670 NLANKYAFDSLYT
+670 DLANKYAYDSLYT

-695 NKFSLKGYYSSQS
+695 NKFTLKGYYTSQS

-721 GSVTVTAGGVQLVEN
+721 GSVTVTAGGMQLVEN

-776 KTFLGTRVEHE
+776 KTFLGARVEHE
-787 FNRDFHAGATL
+787 FSQDFHAGATI

-821 YGADLSYHTEARWLT
+821 YGADLSYHTDARWLT
-836 SFINAL
+836 TFINAL
-842 PGISTKAQSRI
+842 PGITTKAPSRI
-853 NVDGEFARFIPGL
+853 SVDGEFARFIPGL
-866 SKSASEPGTSYID
+866 TKSASEPGTSYID

-891 LPTLWYMASTPQN
+891 LPTLWYMASTPQH
-904 QNDLFPE
+904 QTDMFPE
-911 AAANTGLN
+911 AASNTGLN

-932 DNSIFYDR
+932 DNTVFYDR
-940 NSNYRPA
+940 TNNYRPK

-973 ETGTQ
+973 EAGTQ

-1000 DPTPYSAGIT
+1000 SPTAYSAGIN
-1010 EDGKLKDPK
+1010 EQGKLNDPK
-1019 SRWGGIMRRM
+1019 SRWGGIMRKM
-1029 ESTDFEATNIE
+1029 ESIDFEATNIE
-1040 YIEFWLM
+1040 YIEFWMM
-1047 DPFADEEFADNP
+1047 DPFADEEFANNP

-1065 LGDVSEDIL
+1065 LGDISEDIL

-1082 NGLPTTSTVENVD
+1082 NGLPTSEVVENVD

-1107 IVGTFNNSAEA
+1107 LVGTFSNSAEA

-1127 GLRDEDERNFFESTY
+1127 GLRDTDERSFFEENY
-1142 LNIVRDRFGEGSAAY
+1142 LKLIRDRFGEGSGAFSQAY
-1157 TKAFDDPS
+1157 NDPS
-1165 GDNYHYFRSND
+1165 ADNYHYFRSND
-1176 WDSPDDEVHRS
+1176 WDSMEDEEHKS
-1187 ILARYKEFNG
+1187 ILARYKFFNG

-1207 QTEGYMSS
+1207 QTEGYLSS

-1221 AEDINGDNTLSESE
+1221 AEDINSDNTLSESE

-1255 IADIFQSGGVAL
+1255 IADIFESSGVSL
-1267 PNGQISGVTW
+1267 PNGSIGGVTW
-1277 YQFRIPVRQPDR
+1277 YQFRIPVRQPDK

-1300 RFMRMFLTEFQK
+1300 RFMRMFLTEFER
-1312 PIVLRFATLDLVKGE
+1312 PIVLRFATLDLVRGE

-1340 YEPNDISNETT
+1340 YEPNDISNETA
-1351 FDISAVSVDENNR
+1351 FDISAVSVDENSR
-1364 RVPVPYVT
+1364 RQPVPYVI

-1378 ERVIGMTQTVRIN
+1378 ERVIGMTQTTRIN
-1391 EQALQMTVQNL
+1391 EQSLQMTVQNL

-1428 HAEAAHEDMPLDDQ
+1428 HAEAAHEDSPLEDQ

-1461 EVPLKVTAWGT
+1461 EVPLKVTPWGT
-1472 PYTNDEAIWPEINN
+1472 PYTNQDGIWPEINN
-1486 LDIRLEDLVEV
+1486 LDIRLEDLVNV

-1521 TKKGTVDN
+1521 VKKGTVDN

-1549 MMIGIRNPK
+1549 IMIGVRNPK
-1558 RQNLADTD
+1558 RQNLTDTD
-1566 DGQPKSAVVWVNE
+1566 DGMPKSAVIWVNE

-1590 VAATG
+1590 IAATG

-1630 EARSTFNVST
+1630 EAHSAFNVST

-1674 PDIKLKDALAAMN
+1674 PDIKLNDALALMN
-1687 NDEERAEFTSTI
+1687 SDEERKEFTSTI

-1717 VTKKRNED
+1717 VAKKRNED
-1725 EGGKGKKEK
+1725 DEQGKPK
-1734 ENPRDPNRSLSG
+1734 ENPRDPNRALGG
-1746 GRGNMPKVHFY
+1746 GRGNMPKVHIW

-1762 NLSFAYSETF
+1762 NLSFSYNETF
-1772 QENTDIKSNMVKT
+1772 QENTDIKYYMVKT
-1785 YRGGLGYNYAGNPKP
+1785 YRGGLGYNYAGNPKN
-1800 VEPFAKAKWAS
+1800 VTPFAKAKWAS
-1811 KPALQ
+1811 NPWLQ

-1825 APKTLT
+1825 APKSIT

-1837 RYYSERE
+1837 RYHSERE
-1844 MRNKSGGIINIIPT
+1844 MRNKSGGIINIVPT
-1858 FSKQWDWTRNYQV
+1858 FSKQWDWTRNYQL

-1876 KALTF
+1876 KALNF

-1899 RNADP
+1899 RNIDP
-1904 EKWQKVQDTI
+1904 EKWQKNQDTI
-1914 KNELKNLGS
+1914 KNELRHLGS
-1923 VSRYTQNF
+1923 VSRFTQNV

-1944 FNWVTASAN
+1944 FNWITASAT

-1963 AKSIQH
+1963 AKSIQP
-1969 RLGNTIDNSNNIQG
+1969 RLGNTIDNSSNIQG
-1983 NATLDFAKLYNKVPY
+1983 NATLDLTKLYNKVPY
-1998 LKQVNSPQRRSDGKS
+1998 LKQVNTPRRSNNSGR
-2013 EKDKG
+2013 G
-2018 KGKDNKKEKDAKD
+2018 GNRGKEK
-2031 KEKDGKEEGGQP
+2031 EGEQP
-2043 ADSTKTAPKTN
+2043 ADSTKAKEKTN
-2054 YGKLV
+2054 YGKIV
-2059 LDNSLRI
+2059 LDNTLRI

-2076 YSLNQG
+2076 YSLNVG

-2105 VGFVLGSNFGSDAN
+2105 LGFVLGSNFGSNAN

-2130 VEDAMRWLTTDS
+2130 VDDALRWLTTDS
-2142 ILSDPYIR
+2142 ILSEPYVR

-2164 LPGIKIDFTGNRSY
+2164 LPGIKIDFTGNRNY
-2178 AENQQHY
+2178 AENSQHY
-2185 FRYNELTNNFDVFT
+2185 FRYNEANNRFDVFT
-2199 PTNNGNFSMSYFM
+2199 PTNNGSFSMSYFM
-2212 AGTAFVTSD
+2212 AGTAFTRSD
-2221 STSSRLFDNLMENRK
+2221 SISSRLFDNMLENRK

-2244 NNPQWIDQVNE
+2244 NNPQWIEQVNE

-2268 GYGSS
+2268 GYNSG

-2284 AYTGR
+2284 AYTGK
-2289 DANTISL
+2289 NPNSMSL
-2296 NPFPRIPLPNWTLTY
+2296 NPFPRIPLPNWNLTY

-2319 IGKIFKTV
+2319 IGKVFKTV

-2338 INAWASNVY
+2338 INAWATNVY
-2347 YDEDNTIQTFENSD
+2347 YDENNTIQTFENSD
-2361 IIIPKYD
+2361 LIIPKYD
-2368 MSQIVLNEQFTPL
+2368 MAQIVLNEQFMPL
-2381 LGIDLGLQNSM
+2381 IGIDLGLQNSM
-2392 TINLQYKKSRTLTL
+2392 TLNLQFKKSRTLTL

-2418 REIVVGGGYRI
+2418 REFVIGGGYRI
-2429 KNLSFNITPIGGSG
+2429 KNLSFNITPVGGNG

-2468 RIDEN
+2468 RIDER

-2501 AFFKYDLA
+2501 AFFKYDLS

-2515 TFRNSTTYGGITLRL
+2515 TFRNSTTYGGITIRF

>member
-1 MNTNILQ
+1 
-8 MQNEECGM
+8 M
-16 RNAECGMQNA
+16 RNT
-26 ECRMRNAEFHSS
+26 ECRMQNLGKAQRRFASFCIQHSS
-38 FSIHN
+38 FLI
-43 SAFLIFFLLALFLSP
+43 LIFALSILPVHFLS
-58 AFSLK
+58 
-63 AASSYDIFYP
+63 AANNYDIFYP
-73 NPYLVEP
+73 NPYVVEP

-93 GNPLEDLNNKSP
+93 GNPLEDLNNQSP
-105 LYLNDP
+105 FYLSDP
-111 DNFNTEI
+111 DNFETEI

-136 YYDTPITLSQSEYFE
+136 YYDTPTTLTQSEYFE
-151 YQNKKGIQQ
+151 YQNRKGIQE
-160 YWKERRSQNARST
+160 YWKERRSQNSRST

-182 LYIGGKAFETIFGS
+182 MFIGGKAFETIFGS

-218 DDPSMTER
+218 DDKSLSER

-233 VFDTDLQ
+233 VFEQDIQ
-240 LNVIAKI
+240 LNVMAKI

-265 QDKLDLKYQ
+265 QDKLALKYQ

-305 GVKSKLKFGKTTV
+305 GVKSKLKFGKTTI

-338 QTNQFELSCLE
+338 QTNEFDLSCLD

-368 AMSTLPTITSSI
+368 ALSTLPTVTSSI

-408 GEGKN
+408 AEGKGE
-413 NWIYNSEITPTN
+413 WIYNQEITPTS
-425 SKVFP
+425 SKVYP
-430 RNAANNLLTR
+430 RNAANDLVSR
-440 MDTTQIRSISSVTNY
+440 MDTTQIRGISTVTNY
-455 MSNDPMRIGRSGYMV
+455 MSNDPLRIGKSGYMV

-482 RLSTTEYSLNSK
+482 RLSNTEYSINSK

-604 ALLNLMGLDNLTTQN
+604 SLLHLMGLDNLTTQN

-632 DNAATQGGT
+632 NNAATQGGT

-656 FGKHIHEKIFPDEP
+656 FGSHIRKKVFPDEP
-670 NLANKYAFDSLYT
+670 DLANKYAFDSLYT
-683 MTKTSAEQYSEK
+683 TTKTSAEQYSEK

-776 KTFLGTRVEHE
+776 KTFLGARVEHE
-787 FNRDFHAGATL
+787 FDQDFHAGATI

-821 YGADLSYHTEARWLT
+821 YGADLSYHTDARWLT

-842 PGISTKAQSRI
+842 PGISTKAPSRI

-904 QNDLFPE
+904 QTDMFPE

-919 YGKNRAKLSWYVI
+919 YGKNRARLSWYVI
-932 DNSIFYDR
+932 DNAVFYDR
-940 NSNYRPA
+940 NYNYRPS

-973 ETGTQ
+973 EAGTQ

-1000 DPTPYSAGIT
+1000 EPTAYSAGIN
-1010 EDGKLKDPK
+1010 EDGTLKDPK
-1019 SRWGGIMRRM
+1019 SRWGGIMRKM
-1029 ESTDFEATNIE
+1029 ESIDFEATNIE

-1065 LGDVSEDIL
+1065 LGDISEDIL

-1082 NGLPTTSTVENVD
+1082 NGLPATEHVENVD

-1107 IVGTFNNSAEA
+1107 LVGTFNNSSEA

-1127 GLRDEDERNFFESTY
+1127 GLRDVDERNFFEAPY
-1142 LNIVRDRFGEGSAAY
+1142 LNALRERFGEGSGAY
-1157 TKAFDDPS
+1157 SQAYADPS
-1165 GDNYHYFRSND
+1165 GDNYHYFRSPD
-1176 WDSPDDEVHRS
+1176 WDTQEDVIHKS
-1187 ILARYKEFNG
+1187 ILARYKSFNG
-1197 PDGNSPADYQ
+1197 PDGNSPADIE
-1207 QTEGYMSS
+1207 QTDGYLSS

-1255 IADIFQSGGVAL
+1255 IADIFESSGVAL
-1267 PNGQISGVTW
+1267 PNGQIGGVTW
-1277 YQFRIPVRQPDR
+1277 YQFRIPVRQPDK

-1300 RFMRMFLTEFQK
+1300 RFMRMFMTEFEK

-1351 FDISAVSVDENNR
+1351 FDISAVSVDENSR
-1364 RVPVPYVT
+1364 RQPVPYVI

-1378 ERVIGMTQTVRIN
+1378 ERVIGMTQTTRIN

-1428 HAEAAHEDMPLDDQ
+1428 HAEAAHEDSPLDDQ

-1461 EVPLKVTAWGT
+1461 EVSLKVTPWGT
-1472 PYTNDEAIWPEINN
+1472 PYTNKEGIWPEINN

-1521 TKKGTVDN
+1521 VKKGTVDG

-1558 RQNLADTD
+1558 RQNLADVD
-1566 DGQPKSAVVWVNE
+1566 DGQPKSAVIWVNE
-1579 LRLTDLNSNGG
+1579 LRLTDLSSNGG
-1590 VAATG
+1590 IAATG
-1595 RLEATLADLGRVS
+1595 RIEATLADLGRVS
-1608 VNGSYSSAGFGAL
+1608 VNGSYSSAGFGSI

-1630 EARSTFNVST
+1630 EAVSAFNVST

-1661 GQNKVTPLYNPYD
+1661 GQNKITPLYNPYD
-1674 PDIKLKDALAAMN
+1674 PDIKLKDALAIMN
-1687 NDEERAEFTSTI
+1687 SDEERKEFTSTI

-1717 VTKKRNED
+1717 VNKKKNTDDGEN
-1725 EGGKGKKEK
+1725 KPK
-1734 ENPRDPNRSLSG
+1734 ENTRDPNRGLGG
-1746 GRGNMPKVHFY
+1746 GRNLPKVHIY

-1762 NLSFAYSETF
+1762 NLSFSYNETF
-1772 QENTDIKSNMVKT
+1772 QENTDIKYYMVKT

-1811 KPALQ
+1811 KPAFQ

-1825 APKTLT
+1825 LPKSIV

-1837 RYYSERE
+1837 RYHSERE
-1844 MRNKSGGIINIIPT
+1844 MRNKSGGIINIVPT
-1858 FSKQWDWTRNYQV
+1858 FSKQWDWNRNYQL

-1876 KALTF
+1876 KGLTF

-1899 RNADP
+1899 KSLDP
-1904 EKWQKVQDTI
+1904 EKWQKNQDTI
-1914 KNELKNLGS
+1914 KNELRNLGS
-1923 VSRYTQNF
+1923 MSRFTQNV

-1944 FNWVTASAN
+1944 FNWITSSAT

-1963 AKSIQH
+1963 AKSIQP
-1969 RLGNTIDNSNNIQG
+1969 RLGNVIENSNNIQG
-1983 NATLDFAKLYNKVPY
+1983 NATLDFTKLYSKVPY
-1998 LKQVNSPQRRSDGKS
+1998 LKQINTPKRNNDRKGGGDKGRERS
-2013 EKDKG
+2013 KDKG
-2018 KGKDNKKEKDAKD
+2018 KDKGDEK
-2031 KEKDGKEEGGQP
+2031 GEEGQP
-2043 ADSTKTAPKTN
+2043 TDSIKAKSGAN
-2054 YGKLV
+2054 VGKFI
-2059 LDNSLRI
+2059 LDNSLRV

-2076 YSLNQG
+2076 YSLING

-2087 FMPKTNYFGMSTP
+2087 FMPKAQYFGMNSS

-2105 VGFVLGSNFGSDAN
+2105 VGFVLGSSFGSDGN
-2119 IFDKAVLNSID
+2119 IFDKAVLNSVN
-2130 VEDAMRWLTTDS
+2130 VEDAKRWLTTDS
-2142 ILSDPYIR
+2142 ILSEPYVR
-2150 RKTETMNYRVNTEP
+2150 RKTETINYRVNTEP
-2164 LPGIKIDFTGNRSY
+2164 FQGFKIDFTGNRNY

-2185 FRYNELTNNFDVFT
+2185 FRYNEMTNNFDIFT
-2199 PTNNGNFSMSYFM
+2199 PTNNGNFTMSYFM
-2212 AGTAFVTSD
+2212 AGTAFAHSD
-2221 STSSRLFDNLMENRK
+2221 STASKLFQNLLDYRK
-2236 IIAERIAR
+2236 VIAERIAR
-2244 NNPQWIDQVNE
+2244 NNPQWIEQVNE
-2255 YTFDSI
+2255 YVYDSI

-2268 GYGSS
+2268 GYTSS

-2278 LYSFIA
+2278 LYSFVA
-2284 AYTGR
+2284 AYTGK
-2289 DANTISL
+2289 DPSTVSL
-2296 NPFPRIPLPNWTLTY
+2296 NPFPRIPLPNWTLTF
-2311 NGLTNIPS
+2311 NGLTNIPAV
-2319 IGKIFKTV
+2319 GNLFKTF
-2327 NITHG
+2327 NISHS

-2338 INAWASNVY
+2338 INSWASNVY
-2347 YDEDNTIQTFENSD
+2347 YDDNNSVQTYENSD
-2361 IIIPKYD
+2361 LIIPKYD
-2368 MSQIVLNEQFTPL
+2368 ISQIVLNEQFTPL
-2381 LGIDLGLQNSM
+2381 IGIDVGLQNSM
-2392 TINLQYKKSRTLTL
+2392 TFNLQFKKSRTLTL

-2418 REIVVGGGYRI
+2418 QEIVVGGGYRI
-2429 KNLSFNITPIGGSG
+2429 KNLSFNIVPIGGG
-2443 KSQTIKNDLVLK
+2443 KPQNIKNDLVLK
-2455 LDVGFKRDITILR
+2455 LDIGLKKDITILR

-2473 NNQVSAGQNKINFYL
+2473 NNQVSAGQHKINFYL

-2501 AFFKYDLA
+2501 AFFKYDLT

-2515 TFRNSTTYGGITLRL
+2515 TFRNSTTYGGVTIRF

>member
-1 MNTNILQ
+1 
-8 MQNEECGM
+8 M
-16 RNAECGMQNA
+16 RNAECRMQNLGKA
-26 ECRMRNAEFHSS
+26 QRRFASFCIQHSS
-38 FSIHN
+38 FLI
-43 SAFLIFFLLALFLSP
+43 LIFALSILPVHFLS
-58 AFSLK
+58 
-63 AASSYDIFYP
+63 AANNYDIFYP
-73 NPYLVEP
+73 NPYVVEP

-93 GNPLEDLNNKSP
+93 GNPLEDLNNQSP
-105 LYLNDP
+105 FYLSDP
-111 DNFNTEI
+111 DNFETEI

-136 YYDTPITLSQSEYFE
+136 YYDTPTTLTQSEYFE
-151 YQNKKGIQQ
+151 YQNRKGIQE
-160 YWKERRSQNARST
+160 YWKERRSQNSRST

-182 LYIGGKAFETIFGS
+182 MFIGGKAFETIFGS

-218 DDPSMTER
+218 DDKSLSER

-233 VFDTDLQ
+233 VFEQDIQ
-240 LNVIAKI
+240 LNVMAKI

-265 QDKLDLKYQ
+265 QDKLALKYQ

-305 GVKSKLKFGKTTV
+305 GVKSKLKFGKTTI

-338 QTNQFELSCLE
+338 QTNEFDLSCLD

-368 AMSTLPTITSSI
+368 ALSTLPTVTSSI

-408 GEGKN
+408 AEGRGE
-413 NWIYNSEITPTN
+413 WIYNPEITPTS
-425 SKVFP
+425 SKVYP
-430 RNAANNLLTR
+430 RNAANDLVSR
-440 MDTTQIRSISSVTNY
+440 MDTTQIRGISTVTNY
-455 MSNDPMRIGRSGYMV
+455 MSNDPLRIGKSGYMV

-482 RLSTTEYSLNSK
+482 RLSNTEYSINSK

-604 ALLNLMGLDNLTTQN
+604 SLLHLMGLDNLTTQN

-632 DNAATQGGT
+632 NNAATQGGT

-656 FGKHIHEKIFPDEP
+656 FGSHIRKKVFPDEP
-670 NLANKYAFDSLYT
+670 DLANKYAFDSLYT
-683 MTKTSAEQYSEK
+683 TTKTSAEQYSEK

-776 KTFLGTRVEHE
+776 KTFLGARVEHE
-787 FNRDFHAGATL
+787 FDQDFHAGATI

-821 YGADLSYHTEARWLT
+821 YGADLSYHTDARWLT

-842 PGISTKAQSRI
+842 PGISTKAPSRI

-904 QNDLFPE
+904 QTDMFPE

-919 YGKNRAKLSWYVI
+919 YGKNRARLSWYVI
-932 DNSIFYDR
+932 DNAVFYDR
-940 NSNYRPA
+940 NYNYRPS

-973 ETGTQ
+973 EAGTQ

-1000 DPTPYSAGIT
+1000 EPTAYSAGIN
-1010 EDGKLKDPK
+1010 EDGTLKDPK
-1019 SRWGGIMRRM
+1019 SRWGGIMRKM
-1029 ESTDFEATNIE
+1029 ESIDFEATNIE

-1065 LGDVSEDIL
+1065 LGDISEDIL

-1082 NGLPTTSTVENVD
+1082 NGLPATEHVENVD

-1107 IVGTFNNSAEA
+1107 LVGTFNNSSEA

-1127 GLRDEDERNFFESTY
+1127 GLRDVDERNFFEAPY
-1142 LNIVRDRFGEGSAAY
+1142 LNALRERFGEGSGAY
-1157 TKAFDDPS
+1157 SQAYADPS
-1165 GDNYHYFRSND
+1165 GDNYHYFRSPD
-1176 WDSPDDEVHRS
+1176 WDTQEDVIHKS
-1187 ILARYKEFNG
+1187 ILARYKSFNG
-1197 PDGNSPADYQ
+1197 PDGNSPADIE
-1207 QTEGYMSS
+1207 QTDGYLSS

-1255 IADIFQSGGVAL
+1255 IADIFESSGVAL
-1267 PNGQISGVTW
+1267 PNGQIGGVTW
-1277 YQFRIPVRQPDR
+1277 YQFRIPVRQPDK

-1300 RFMRMFLTEFQK
+1300 RFMRMFMTEFEK

-1351 FDISAVSVDENNR
+1351 FDISAVSVDENSR
-1364 RVPVPYVT
+1364 RQPVPYVI

-1378 ERVIGMTQTVRIN
+1378 ERVIGMTQTTRIN

-1428 HAEAAHEDMPLDDQ
+1428 HAEAAHEDSPLDDQ

-1461 EVPLKVTAWGT
+1461 EVSLKVTPWGT
-1472 PYTNDEAIWPEINN
+1472 PYTNKEGIWPEINN

-1521 TKKGTVDN
+1521 VKKGTVDG

-1558 RQNLADTD
+1558 RQNLADVD
-1566 DGQPKSAVVWVNE
+1566 DGQPKSAVIWVNE
-1579 LRLTDLNSNGG
+1579 LRLTDLSSNGG
-1590 VAATG
+1590 IAATG
-1595 RLEATLADLGRVS
+1595 RIEATLADLGRVS
-1608 VNGSYSSAGFGAL
+1608 VNGSYSSAGFGSI

-1630 EARSTFNVST
+1630 EAVSAFNVST

-1661 GQNKVTPLYNPYD
+1661 GQNKITPLYNPYD
-1674 PDIKLKDALAAMN
+1674 PDIKLKDALAIMN
-1687 NDEERAEFTSTI
+1687 SDEERKEFTSTI

-1717 VTKKRNED
+1717 VTKKKNTDDGEN
-1725 EGGKGKKEK
+1725 KPK
-1734 ENPRDPNRSLSG
+1734 ENTRDPNRGLGG
-1746 GRGNMPKVHFY
+1746 GRNLPKVHIY

-1762 NLSFAYSETF
+1762 NLSFSYNETF
-1772 QENTDIKSNMVKT
+1772 QENTDIKYYMVKS

-1811 KPALQ
+1811 KPAFQ

-1825 APKTLT
+1825 LPKSIV

-1837 RYYSERE
+1837 RYHSERE
-1844 MRNKSGGIINIIPT
+1844 MRNKSGGIINIVPT
-1858 FSKQWDWTRNYQV
+1858 FSKQWDWNRNYQL

-1876 KALTF
+1876 KGLTF

-1899 RNADP
+1899 KSLDP
-1904 EKWQKVQDTI
+1904 EKWQKNQDTI
-1914 KNELKNLGS
+1914 KNELRNLGS
-1923 VSRYTQNF
+1923 MSRFTQNV

-1944 FNWVTASAN
+1944 FNWITSSAT

-1963 AKSIQH
+1963 AKSIQP
-1969 RLGNTIDNSNNIQG
+1969 RLGNVIENSNNIQG
-1983 NATLDFAKLYNKVPY
+1983 NATLDFTKLYSKVPY
-1998 LKQVNSPQRRSDGKS
+1998 LKQINTPKRNNDRKGGGDKGRERS
-2013 EKDKG
+2013 KDKG
-2018 KGKDNKKEKDAKD
+2018 KDKGDEK
-2031 KEKDGKEEGGQP
+2031 GEEGQP
-2043 ADSTKTAPKTN
+2043 TDSIKAKSGAN
-2054 YGKLV
+2054 VGKFI
-2059 LDNSLRI
+2059 LDNSLRV

-2076 YSLNQG
+2076 YSLING

-2087 FMPKTNYFGMSTP
+2087 FMPKAQYFGMNSS

-2105 VGFVLGSNFGSDAN
+2105 VGFVLGSSFGSDGN
-2119 IFDKAVLNSID
+2119 IFDKAVLNSIN
-2130 VEDAMRWLTTDS
+2130 VEDAKRWLTTDS
-2142 ILSDPYIR
+2142 ILSEPYVR
-2150 RKTETMNYRVNTEP
+2150 RKTETINYRVNTEP
-2164 LPGIKIDFTGNRSY
+2164 FQGFKIDFTGNRNY

-2185 FRYNELTNNFDVFT
+2185 FRYNEMTNNFDIFT
-2199 PTNNGNFSMSYFM
+2199 PTNNGNFTMSYFM
-2212 AGTAFVTSD
+2212 AGTAFAHSD
-2221 STSSRLFDNLMENRK
+2221 STASKLFQNLLDYRK
-2236 IIAERIAR
+2236 VIAERIAR
-2244 NNPQWIDQVNE
+2244 NNPQWIEQVNE
-2255 YTFDSI
+2255 YVYDSI

-2268 GYGSS
+2268 GYTSS

-2278 LYSFIA
+2278 LYSFVA
-2284 AYTGR
+2284 AYTGK
-2289 DANTISL
+2289 DPSTVSL
-2296 NPFPRIPLPNWTLTY
+2296 NPFPRIPLPNWTLTF
-2311 NGLTNIPS
+2311 NGLTNIPAV
-2319 IGKIFKTV
+2319 GNLFKTF
-2327 NITHG
+2327 NISHS

-2338 INAWASNVY
+2338 INSWASNVY
-2347 YDEDNTIQTFENSD
+2347 YDDNNSVQTYENSD
-2361 IIIPKYD
+2361 LIIPKYD
-2368 MSQIVLNEQFTPL
+2368 ISQIVLNEQFAPL
-2381 LGIDLGLQNSM
+2381 IGIDVGLQNSM
-2392 TINLQYKKSRTLTL
+2392 TFNLQFKKSRTLTL

-2418 REIVVGGGYRI
+2418 QEIVVGGGYRI
-2429 KNLSFNITPIGGSG
+2429 KNLSFNIVPIGGG
-2443 KSQTIKNDLVLK
+2443 KPQNIKNDLVLK
-2455 LDVGFKRDITILR
+2455 LDIGLKKDITILR

-2473 NNQVSAGQNKINFYL
+2473 NNQVSAGQHKINFYL

-2501 AFFKYDLA
+2501 AFFKYDLT

-2515 TFRNSTTYGGITLRL
+2515 TFRNSTTYGGVTIRF

>member
-1 MNTNILQ
+1 MVPLLLLTFL
-8 MQNEECGM
+8 
-16 RNAECGMQNA
+16 
-26 ECRMRNAEFHSS
+26 
-38 FSIHN
+38 FSR
-43 SAFLIFFLLALFLSP
+43 
-58 AFSLK
+58 
-63 AASSYDIFYP
+63 AATTGTYDIFFH
-73 NPYLVEP
+73 PYEVEP
-80 DTTKVIYPIPVNT
+80 DTTKVIYPIPVPT
-93 GNPLEDLNNKSP
+93 GNPFDDLNNKSP

-111 DNFNTEI
+111 DNFETEI
-118 IYDPLTGQYTFK
+118 IYDPVTGQYTFK

-136 YYDTPITLSQSEYFE
+136 YYDTPSTLTQSEYFD
-151 YQNKKGIQQ
+151 YQNKKGIQE

-182 LYIGGKAFETIFGS
+182 MFIGGKAFETIFGS

-211 GFKHSFR
+211 GLQHSFR
-218 DDPSMTER
+218 DDPSRSER
-226 RKRHNDF
+226 NKRHTDF
-233 VFDTDLQ
+233 VFDQDIQ
-240 LNVIAKI
+240 LNVMAKI

-305 GVKSKLKFGKTTV
+305 GVKSKLKFGNTTI

-338 QTNQFELSCLE
+338 QANEFSLSCLD

-368 AMSTLPTITSSI
+368 ALSTLPTVTSSI

-393 TSTQNTRNI
+393 TTTQNTRNI

-408 GEGKN
+408 GEGKDA
-413 NWIYNSEITPTN
+413 WIYSDEVSPT
-425 SKVFP
+425 SSTVFP
-430 RNAANNLLTR
+430 RNAANNLVTR
-440 MDTTQIRSISSVTNY
+440 MDTTQIRNISSVTNY

-482 RLSTTEYSLNSK
+482 RLSNTEFSLNSK

-537 PKVLVTKLLKGTTV
+537 PKVLIAKLLKGTTV

-589 STPYGYFTEGSVKGV
+589 STPYGYFTEGSVKGIS
-604 ALLNLMGLDNLTTQN
+604 LLNLMGLDNLTTQN

-641 INASNGRIFFPVLEP
+641 INSSNGRIFFPVLEP
-656 FGKHIHEKIFPDEP
+656 FGSHLRKKVFPDEP
-670 NLANKYAFDSLYT
+670 DLANKYAYDSLYT

-695 NKFSLKGYYSSQS
+695 NKFTLKGYYTSQS

-721 GSVTVTAGGVQLVEN
+721 GSVTVTAGGMQLVEN
-736 VDYTV
+736 VDYNV

-776 KTFLGTRVEHE
+776 KTFLGARVEHE
-787 FNRDFHAGATL
+787 FNQDFHAGATI

-821 YGADLSYHTEARWLT
+821 YGADLSYHTDARWLT
-836 SFINAL
+836 TFINAL
-842 PGISTKAQSRI
+842 PGITTKAPSRI
-853 NVDGEFARFIPGL
+853 SVDGEFARFIPGL
-866 SKSASEPGTSYID
+866 TKSASEPGTSYID

-891 LPTLWYMASTPQN
+891 LPTLWYMASTPQH
-904 QNDLFPE
+904 QTDMFPE

-932 DNSIFYDR
+932 DNTVFYDR
-940 NSNYRPA
+940 TNNYRPK

-973 ETGTQ
+973 EAGTQ

-1000 DPTPYSAGIT
+1000 SPTAYSAGIN
-1010 EDGKLKDPK
+1010 EQGKLNDPK
-1019 SRWGGIMRRM
+1019 SRWGGIMRKM
-1029 ESTDFEATNIE
+1029 ESIDFEATNIE
-1040 YIEFWLM
+1040 YIEFWMM
-1047 DPFADEEFADNP
+1047 DPFADEEFANNP

-1065 LGDVSEDIL
+1065 LGDISEDIL

-1082 NGLPTTSTVENVD
+1082 NGLPTSEVVENVD

-1107 IVGTFNNSAEA
+1107 LVGTFSNSAEA

-1127 GLRDEDERNFFESTY
+1127 GLRDTDERTFFEETY
-1142 LNIVRDRFGEGSAAY
+1142 LNLIRDRFGEGSGAFNQAY
-1157 TKAFDDPS
+1157 NDPS
-1165 GDNYHYFRSND
+1165 ADNYHYFRSTD
-1176 WDSPDDEVHRS
+1176 WDSMEDEEHKS
-1187 ILARYKEFNG
+1187 ILARYKFFNG

-1207 QTEGYMSS
+1207 QTEGYLSS

-1221 AEDINGDNTLSESE
+1221 AEDINSDNTLSESE

-1255 IADIFQSGGVAL
+1255 IADIFESSGVSL
-1267 PNGQISGVTW
+1267 PNGSIGGVTW
-1277 YQFRIPVRQPDR
+1277 YQFRIPVRQPDK

-1300 RFMRMFLTEFQK
+1300 RFMRMFLTEFER
-1312 PIVLRFATLDLVKGE
+1312 PIVLRFATLDLVRGE

-1340 YEPNDISNETT
+1340 YEPNDISNETA
-1351 FDISAVSVDENNR
+1351 FDISAVSVDENSR
-1364 RVPVPYVT
+1364 RQPVPYVR
-1372 PPGIQQ
+1372 PPGIIQ
-1378 ERVIGMTQTVRIN
+1378 ETVMGMTQTTRIN
-1391 EQALQMTVQNL
+1391 EQSLQMTVQNL

-1428 HAEAAHEDMPLDDQ
+1428 HAEAAHEDSPLEDQ

-1461 EVPLKVTAWGT
+1461 EVPLKVTPWGT
-1472 PYTNDEAIWPEINN
+1472 PYTNQEGIWPEINN
-1486 LDIRLEDLVEV
+1486 LDIRLEDLVNV

-1521 TKKGTVDN
+1521 VKKGTVDN

-1549 MMIGIRNPK
+1549 IMIGVRNPK
-1558 RQNLADTD
+1558 RQNLTDID
-1566 DGQPKSAVVWVNE
+1566 DGMPKSAVIWVNE

-1590 VAATG
+1590 IAATG

-1630 EARSTFNVST
+1630 EAHSAFNVST

-1674 PDIKLKDALAAMN
+1674 PDIKLNDALALMN
-1687 NDEERAEFTSTI
+1687 SDEERKEFTSTI

-1717 VTKKRNED
+1717 VAKKRNED
-1725 EGGKGKKEK
+1725 DEQGKPK
-1734 ENPRDPNRSLSG
+1734 ENPRDPNRALGG
-1746 GRGNMPKVHFY
+1746 GRGNMPKVHIW

-1762 NLSFAYSETF
+1762 NLSFSYNETF
-1772 QENTDIKSNMVKT
+1772 QENTDIKYYMVKT
-1785 YRGGLGYNYAGNPKP
+1785 YRGGLGYNYAGNPKN
-1800 VEPFAKAKWAS
+1800 VTPFAKAKWAS
-1811 KPALQ
+1811 NPWLQ
-1816 IIKDINFYY
+1816 IIKDVNFYY
-1825 APKTLT
+1825 APKSIT

-1837 RYYSERE
+1837 RYHSERE
-1844 MRNKSGGIINIIPT
+1844 MRNKSGGIINIVPT
-1858 FSKQWDWTRNYQV
+1858 FSKQWDWTRNYQL

-1876 KALTF
+1876 KALNF

-1891 YEPAGFVD
+1891 YEPAGYVD
-1899 RNADP
+1899 RNVDP
-1904 EKWQKVQDTI
+1904 ETWQKNQDTI
-1914 KNELKNLGS
+1914 KNELRHLGS
-1923 VSRYTQNF
+1923 VSRFTQNV

-1944 FNWVTASAN
+1944 FNWITASAT

-1963 AKSIQH
+1963 AKSIQP
-1969 RLGNTIDNSNNIQG
+1969 RLGNTIDNSSNIQG
-1983 NATLDFAKLYNKVPY
+1983 NATLDLTKLYNKVPY
-1998 LKQVNSPQRRSDGKS
+1998 LKQVNTPRRNNNSGR
-2013 EKDKG
+2013 G
-2018 KGKDNKKEKDAKD
+2018 GNRGKEK
-2031 KEKDGKEEGGQP
+2031 EGEQP
-2043 ADSTKTAPKTN
+2043 ADSTKAKEKTN
-2054 YGKLV
+2054 YGKIV
-2059 LDNSLRI
+2059 LDNTLRI

-2076 YSLNQG
+2076 YSLNVG

-2105 VGFVLGSNFGSDAN
+2105 VGFVLGSNFGSNAN

-2130 VEDAMRWLTTDS
+2130 VDDALRWLTTDS
-2142 ILSDPYIR
+2142 ILSEPYVR

-2164 LPGIKIDFTGNRSY
+2164 LPGIKIDFTGNRNY
-2178 AENQQHY
+2178 AENSQHY
-2185 FRYNELTNNFDVFT
+2185 FRYNEATNRFDVFT
-2199 PTNNGNFSMSYFM
+2199 PTNNGSFSMSYFM
-2212 AGTAFVTSD
+2212 AGTAFTRSD
-2221 STSSRLFDNLMENRK
+2221 SISSRLFDNMLENRK

-2244 NNPQWIDQVNE
+2244 NNPQWIEQVNE

-2268 GYGSS
+2268 GYNSG

-2284 AYTGR
+2284 AYTGKNP
-2289 DANTISL
+2289 NTMSL
-2296 NPFPRIPLPNWTLTY
+2296 NPFPRIPLPNWNLTY

-2319 IGKIFKTV
+2319 IGKVFKTV

-2338 INAWASNVY
+2338 INAWATNVY
-2347 YDEDNTIQTFENSD
+2347 YDENNSIQTFENSD
-2361 IIIPKYD
+2361 LIIPKYD
-2368 MSQIVLNEQFTPL
+2368 MAQIVLNEQFMPL
-2381 LGIDLGLQNSM
+2381 IGIDLGLQNSM
-2392 TINLQYKKSRTLTL
+2392 TVNLHFKKSRTLTL

-2418 REIVVGGGYRI
+2418 REFVVGGGYRI
-2429 KNLSFNITPIGGSG
+2429 KNLSFNITPVGGNG

-2468 RIDEN
+2468 RIDER

-2501 AFFKYDLA
+2501 AFFKYDLS

-2515 TFRNSTTYGGITLRL
+2515 TFRNSTTYGGITIRF